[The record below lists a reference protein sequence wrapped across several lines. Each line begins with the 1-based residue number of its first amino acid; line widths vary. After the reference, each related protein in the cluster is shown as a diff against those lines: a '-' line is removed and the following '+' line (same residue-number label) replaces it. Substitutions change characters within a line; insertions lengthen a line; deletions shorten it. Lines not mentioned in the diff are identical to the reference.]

1 MSFYTALTGL
11 NGSQADISAT
21 SNNIANVATTGYKR
35 SKAEFG
41 DIFATSPLQNAS
53 SSIGSGTILK
63 GIKQQFTQGNVS
75 SSLNA
80 LDMAISG
87 QGFFALKPSLT
98 TNQTVYTRNG
108 SFSVNN
114 DRFVVDSAG
123 QFVLALPVS
132 DDGSVQGGEIV
143 DAKPLKLELEAGE
156 AKKTD
161 NLELAVNLPASS
173 TVFDSAAD
181 FDPKNPAT
189 FNSSTSVTIFDNL
202 GNPVIATAFFIKTQ
216 AASGDQVTHKY
227 QTKFIVDGREVQPS
241 LTEAI
246 SPTGQ
251 TLVVDRFGQII
262 PINEKPQI
270 ISVAQTQPL
279 FFLDDLSNKTVSK
292 AATVESTVLED
303 AAFTATA
310 PSITV
315 VTDPLQYY
323 TTYEAN
329 PTLNKSTYWGKD
341 FLTVRVDDTTGSASF
356 KSIDIRPGTYT
367 ATSLASEVQRA
378 INAGLSDDSKLAI
391 DPVTDGSFSIQFNQ
405 LDNNDEIQTLTAIN
419 VDLMKDSFV
428 TEKLFAGTNGIE
440 NVASP
445 NFTREEFLSHAQ
457 LRINDA
463 LNRAAVSADGNTNN
477 SSTYGVSSQLFNRV
491 TGKALT
497 GAIKETEVLSFNYK
511 HPTTDLTDENNVTT
525 EEKFLLHSYY
535 NSSPTLKVF
544 DKAVDVTAVGGN
556 TMVQD
561 ASGTLK
567 VYINDTTNTISS
579 TSFPTEVFLAGEF
592 DTTVSTVNNLK
603 YNGAKFSV
611 SSAGTDAN
619 GNEFLNLKSDSTAA
633 INITDTKIKV
643 LYSESKDISAQF
655 EGGTDVFSGQ
665 TEHFGSNRIVLKEL
679 NKHSY
684 LNKDVK
690 QPNTLLNKSGGI
702 TATQPNSGES
712 SPNDV
717 LVVDTTAGF
726 PTSGTLLI
734 GTEQITYTGKTST
747 SFTGIIRGAN
757 STVAAIHA
765 DDASIKLLTFTDGI
779 MTGFKDILRNTTL
792 SAVPSTRS
800 VAGGTA
806 DANAYTAA
814 ADIPG
819 TNVIYEKT
827 GTLGVSDATLEVEGG
842 TKGIRVGDLV
852 VAKGIIAGTRV
863 NSIDHDTST
872 ITLSN
877 NSNTLALAPATATTA
892 GDKIAFLAS
901 AHTSGTGA
909 SGQKVIT
916 VTDAT
921 NISEGDLVYGRN
933 IASGAYVTAVSGT
946 SVTINAN
953 ILASS
958 DSGGSAPSGIFGD
971 ELNFVDNEGLGVATK
986 QNGGNAALGATTLTV
1001 AANTNIQV
1009 GDVVEVAGVP
1019 AGTTVT
1025 NINTNTITI
1034 SAATTAQI
1042 DADTP
1047 ILFLPADSESLTV
1060 GSTAGF
1066 TDATEAAPGKFKLG
1080 DEIITYTGKT
1090 ATTLTGITRGA
1101 ENSESKAV
1109 AVNTAISLFDSVI
1122 NLGLSTRTTDVNTAI
1137 NATATT
1143 VTVDSTADFEDSGF
1157 IRIGNEV
1164 ISYTGKTA
1172 TSFTGLTRGVAGTTA
1187 ASHTNDAVITQE
1199 ISNTDDWVDEDDPAL
1214 RIAYD
1219 ISGQN
1224 FTLQGIPSKIGTSTS
1239 SKMFSFSAYG
1249 PGEGSGANA
1258 IGLKT
1263 LSNKASSNIGGG
1275 AVLKA
1280 ESVLFTGDQIA
1291 ADTQQAFG
1299 VEVSYN
1305 NLTRKFSIASGTTGE
1320 NIPANSAVGVGDA
1333 GQASSNIEIGR
1344 LAIVDGVATASAAG
1358 IGGTSALLG
1367 INATNEITT
1376 VTADTSGKGLQSE
1389 AAVLNG
1395 KTSNED
1401 LSEDF
1406 FLSDAAEE
1414 TIFVVNVNDITAAIK
1429 VPEGVYNGTSLA
1441 TALQSRINQMEDS
1454 SGNTVNGVTVVYNT
1468 TSNSFTFT
1476 TGTTG
1481 LNSKIFVSASSRMG
1495 LNDLELQT
1503 GTTPSFVNMANTI
1516 AKSDT
1521 GQSLYVN
1528 DAGTTTTLA
1537 PDNAWTP
1544 TTDGTF
1550 AKVFLRP
1557 GELTFDTQGNL
1568 VSPTQKVNYKGDFAA
1583 DAAAGT
1589 NALSI
1594 DLDLDFDGST
1604 QFASDFNVRTVTQDG
1619 QTVGKLDGLDIA
1631 ANGLVS
1637 ANYTNGLNIAL
1648 GRLVMVNFN
1657 NQNGLKQIG
1666 NATYVETSVSGVAA
1680 VGEAGADGYG
1690 TILSGSLERSNV
1702 DITEELVNLIT
1713 AQRNFQANAKTIETN
1728 TSLTQAIIQIRT

>member
-41 DIFATSPLQNAS
+41 DIFATSPLQNSS

-114 DRFVVDSAG
+114 DRYVVDSAG

-173 TVFDSAAD
+173 SVFASADD
-181 FDPKNPAT
+181 FDPTNPAT

-202 GNPVIATAFFIKTQ
+202 GNPVIATAYFIKTQ
-216 AASGDQVTHKY
+216 AAQGNEATHKY
-227 QTKFIVDGREVQPS
+227 QTKFIVDGREVEPS

-262 PINEKPQI
+262 PMNEKPQI

-279 FFLDDLSNKTVSK
+279 FYLDDLSNKTVSK
-292 AATVESTVLED
+292 SATVTSTVLED

-310 PSITV
+310 PSITI
-315 VTDPLQYY
+315 VTDPLQYN

-341 FLTVRVDDTTGSASF
+341 FLTVRVDDTTGSAGF
-356 KSIDIRPGTYT
+356 KSIDIRPGSYT
-367 ATSLASEVQRA
+367 AASLASEVQRA
-378 INAGLSDDSKLAI
+378 INSGLGDDSKLSI

-405 LDNNDEIQTLTAIN
+405 LDNNDELQTLTAIK
-419 VDLMKDSFV
+419 VDLMQDSFI
-428 TEKLFAGTNGIE
+428 TEDLFAATNGIE

-445 NFTREEFLSHAQ
+445 NFTREEFLAHAQ
-457 LRINDA
+457 LQINDA
-463 LNRAAVSADGNTNN
+463 LNRAAVSADGSTNS
-477 SSTYGVSSQLFNRV
+477 SSTYGVSSSLFARA
-491 TGKALT
+491 TGSKLT

-511 HPTTDLTDENNVTT
+511 QPATDLTDENSISDET
-525 EEKFLLHSYY
+525 KFLLHSYY
-535 NSSPTLKVF
+535 NSSPTLNVF
-544 DKAVDVTAVGGN
+544 EKSLDVKAVGGN

-567 VYINDTTNTISS
+567 VYVNDPDATIS
-579 TSFPTEVFLAGEF
+579 TTTFPTEVYLAGEF
-592 DTTVSTVNNLK
+592 DTTTSTVNDLK

-619 GNEFLNLKSDSTAA
+619 GNTFLNLKSDSTSA

-643 LYSESKDISAQF
+643 LHTTSKDVSAYF
-655 EGGTDVFSGQ
+655 EGGTGIFDNQ

-679 NKHSY
+679 NKHAY
-684 LNKDVK
+684 LNKDAK
-690 QPNTLLNKSGGI
+690 QANTLLNGAINNSVTSI
-702 TATQPNSGES
+702 T
-712 SPNDV
+712 
-717 LVVDTTAGF
+717 VDTTTGF
-726 PTSGTLLI
+726 PASGTLLI
-734 GTEQITYTGKTST
+734 GTEE
-747 SFTGIIRGAN
+747 
-757 STVAAIHA
+757 
-765 DDASIKLLTFTDGI
+765 
-779 MTGFKDILRNTTL
+779 M
-792 SAVPSTRS
+792 
-800 VAGGTA
+800 
-806 DANAYTAA
+806 
-814 ADIPG
+814 
-819 TNVIYEKT
+819 
-827 GTLGVSDATLEVEGG
+827 
-842 TKGIRVGDLV
+842 
-852 VAKGIIAGTRV
+852 
-863 NSIDHDTST
+863 
-872 ITLSN
+872 
-877 NSNTLALAPATATTA
+877 
-892 GDKIAFLAS
+892 
-901 AHTSGTGA
+901 
-909 SGQKVIT
+909 
-916 VTDAT
+916 
-921 NISEGDLVYGRN
+921 
-933 IASGAYVTAVSGT
+933 
-946 SVTINAN
+946 
-953 ILASS
+953 
-958 DSGGSAPSGIFGD
+958 
-971 ELNFVDNEGLGVATK
+971 
-986 QNGGNAALGATTLTV
+986 
-1001 AANTNIQV
+1001 
-1009 GDVVEVAGVP
+1009 
-1019 AGTTVT
+1019 
-1025 NINTNTITI
+1025 
-1034 SAATTAQI
+1034 
-1042 DADTP
+1042 
-1047 ILFLPADSESLTV
+1047 
-1060 GSTAGF
+1060 
-1066 TDATEAAPGKFKLG
+1066 
-1080 DEIITYTGKT
+1080 TYTGKT
-1090 ATTLTGITRGA
+1090 ATTFTGITRNTNSVGA
-1101 ENSESKAV
+1101 ASALDDATVKLASFSDDIFSGFTDKLRNTYAAAKV
-1109 AVNTAISLFDSVI
+1109 TNTAPAAGGTLTVGSTEGFPATGTILVGNEKMTYTAKTATTFTIGVKAQGHTTTYTGSEAKLKGAITATSPANGGTMTIDNLTNASFPKSGTLLVGSEHITYTGWTADTTSRPLSGSSANTLTLSGITRGVNGTTAATGSDNLDIDLLADVSLVTSVETM
-1122 NLGLSTRTTDVNTAI
+1122 GLETRTTEINGAI
-1137 NATATT
+1137 NASVTSL
-1143 VTVDSTADFEDSGF
+1143 TVDSTVGFEDTGF
-1157 IRIGNEV
+1157 IRVGTEV
-1164 ISYTGKTA
+1164 IAYTGKTA
-1172 TSFTGLTRGVAGTTA
+1172 TSFTGLTRGAGGTTA
-1187 ASHTNDAVITQE
+1187 AAHSDDADIFQE
-1199 ISNTDDWVDEDDPAL
+1199 ISITDDWVDETDPAL
-1214 RIAYD
+1214 KITYD
-1219 ISGQN
+1219 SSGQN
-1224 FTLQGIPSKIGTSTS
+1224 FTLQGIPSKIGTSTA
-1239 SKMFSFSAYG
+1239 SKMFSFSAYA
-1249 PGEGSGANA
+1249 PGEGNKANA

-1263 LSNKASSNIGGG
+1263 QTNKASSNIGGG

-1291 ADTQQAFG
+1291 ADTQRAYG

-1305 NLTRKFSIASGTTGE
+1305 NLTRKFSIASGSTGE
-1320 NIPANSAVGVGDA
+1320 NIPANSAVGVGDS

-1344 LAIVDGVATASAAG
+1344 LAIVDGVATASTAG
-1358 IGGTSALLG
+1358 TGGTSALLG
-1367 INATNEITT
+1367 INATTAIST
-1376 VTADTSGKGLQSE
+1376 VTADTSGKGLKSS

-1395 KTSNED
+1395 KQSNED

-1406 FLSDAAEE
+1406 FLSNAAEE
-1414 TIFVVNVNDITAAIK
+1414 TIFVVNVNDITAAIQ

-1454 SGNTVNGVTVVYNT
+1454 SGNTVNGVSVSYDTVG
-1468 TSNSFTFT
+1468 NSFSFT

-1481 LNSKIFVSASSRMG
+1481 LNSKIFVSGSSRMG
-1495 LNDLELQT
+1495 LNDLELVT
-1503 GTTPSFVNMANTI
+1503 GTTPSFVNMANAT
-1516 AKSDT
+1516 ASSAT

-1537 PDNAWTP
+1537 PANSWTA

-1550 AKVFLRP
+1550 AKVFLKP

-1568 VSPTQKVNYKGDFAA
+1568 VSPIQKVGYKGDFAA
-1583 DAAAGT
+1583 NAETGT

-1594 DLDLDFDGST
+1594 DLDLNFDGST
-1604 QFASDFNVRTVTQDG
+1604 QFASDFNVKSVTQDG

-1637 ANYTNGLNIAL
+1637 ANYTNGLNLAL

>member
-41 DIFATSPLQNAS
+41 DIFATSPLQNSS

-114 DRFVVDSAG
+114 DRYVVDSAG

-132 DDGSVQGGEIV
+132 DDGSVQGGEIA
-143 DAKPLKLELEAGE
+143 DAEPLKLELEAGE

-173 TVFDSAAD
+173 TVFASADD

-202 GNPVIATAFFIKTQ
+202 GNPVIATAYFIKTQ
-216 AASGDQVTHKY
+216 AASGSEATHKY
-227 QTKFIVDGREVQPS
+227 QTKFIVDGREVEPS

-262 PINEKPQI
+262 PMNEKPQI

-279 FFLDDLSNKTVSK
+279 FYLDDLSNKTVSK
-292 AATVESTVLED
+292 AATVTSTVLED

-315 VTDPLQYY
+315 VTDPLQYN

-341 FLTVRVDDTTGSASF
+341 FLTVRVDDTTGSAGF

-367 ATSLASEVQRA
+367 AATLASEVQRA
-378 INAGLSDDSKLAI
+378 INAGLGDDAKLSI

-405 LDNNDEIQTLTAIN
+405 LDNNDELQTLSAIK
-419 VDLMKDSFV
+419 VDLMQDSFI
-428 TEKLFAGTNGIE
+428 TEDLFSATSGIE

-445 NFTREEFLSHAQ
+445 NFTREEFLAHAQ
-457 LRINDA
+457 LQINDA

-477 SSTYGVSSQLFNRV
+477 ASTYGVSSSLFARAS
-491 TGKALT
+491 GAKLS

-511 HPTTDLTDENNVTT
+511 QPATDLLDENAITNET
-525 EEKFLLHSYY
+525 KFLLHSYY
-535 NSSPTLKVF
+535 NSSPDLKVF
-544 DKAVDVTAVGGN
+544 EKALDVKAVSGN

-567 VYINDTTNTISS
+567 VYVNDPNSTITT
-579 TSFPTEVFLAGEF
+579 TSFPTEVYIAGEF
-592 DTTVSTVNNLK
+592 DTTTSTVNNLK

-619 GNEFLNLKSDSTAA
+619 GNTFLNLKSDSTSA
-633 INITDTKIKV
+633 INITETKIKV
-643 LYSESKDISAQF
+643 LHTTSKDVSAYF
-655 EGGTDVFSGQ
+655 EGGTDIFDNQ

-679 NKHSY
+679 NKHGY
-684 LNKDVK
+684 LNKDAN
-690 QPNTLLNKSGGI
+690 QANTILNGAI
-702 TATQPNSGES
+702 TNS
-712 SPNDV
+712 DTT
-717 LVVDTTAGF
+717 LTVDTTTGF

-734 GTEQITYTGKTST
+734 GTEEMTYTGKTST
-747 SFTGIIRGAN
+747 TFTGLTRNTNSAGAA
-757 STVAAIHA
+757 TAL
-765 DDASIKLLTFTDGI
+765 DDATVKLASFSENIFSGFTDQ
-779 MTGFKDILRNTTL
+779 LRNT
-792 SAVPSTRS
+792 
-800 VAGGTA
+800 
-806 DANAYTAA
+806 YAA
-814 ADIPG
+814 AA
-819 TNVIYEKT
+819 V
-827 GTLGVSDATLEVEGG
+827 
-842 TKGIRVGDLV
+842 
-852 VAKGIIAGTRV
+852 
-863 NSIDHDTST
+863 TS
-872 ITLSN
+872 S
-877 NSNTLALAPATATTA
+877 APAA
-892 GDKIAFLAS
+892 
-901 AHTSGTGA
+901 SGT
-909 SGQKVIT
+909 
-916 VTDAT
+916 
-921 NISEGDLVYGRN
+921 
-933 IASGAYVTAVSGT
+933 
-946 SVTINAN
+946 
-953 ILASS
+953 
-958 DSGGSAPSGIFGD
+958 
-971 ELNFVDNEGLGVATK
+971 
-986 QNGGNAALGATTLTV
+986 
-1001 AANTNIQV
+1001 
-1009 GDVVEVAGVP
+1009 
-1019 AGTTVT
+1019 
-1025 NINTNTITI
+1025 
-1034 SAATTAQI
+1034 
-1042 DADTP
+1042 
-1047 ILFLPADSESLTV
+1047 LTV

-1066 TDATEAAPGKFKLG
+1066 PDTGTLKVGNEHMTYTAKTATTFTIGVKAQDNTTTYTAPTAVLDGAITASSTTIVVDGFQNGPFPESGTLLIGTEHVTYTGYTSSSTTRPYPNDASIEVTFTGLTRGVNGTTAASGSDNATVTLLSEVSLVESVETMGLETRATAVNNGAGITAAATSMTVDSTVGFEDSGFIRVGTEVMS
-1080 DEIITYTGKT
+1080 YTGKT
-1090 ATTLTGITRGA
+1090 ATT
-1101 ENSESKAV
+1101 
-1109 AVNTAISLFDSVI
+1109 
-1122 NLGLSTRTTDVNTAI
+1122 
-1137 NATATT
+1137 
-1143 VTVDSTADFEDSGF
+1143 
-1157 IRIGNEV
+1157 
-1164 ISYTGKTA
+1164 
-1172 TSFTGLTRGVAGTTA
+1172 FTGLTRGAGGTTA
-1187 ASHTNDAVITQE
+1187 QIHADDAKIFQE
-1199 ISNTDDWVDEDDPAL
+1199 ISITDDWVDETDPAL
-1214 RIAYD
+1214 KITYD
-1219 ISGQN
+1219 SSGQN
-1224 FTLQGIPSKIGTSTS
+1224 FTLQGIPSKIGTSTP
-1239 SKMFSFSAYG
+1239 SKMFSFSAYS
-1249 PGEGSGANA
+1249 PGEGNKANA

-1263 LSNKASSNIGGG
+1263 QSNKASSNIGGG
-1275 AVLKA
+1275 ALLKA

-1291 ADTQQAFG
+1291 ADTQRAYG

-1305 NLTRKFSIASGTTGE
+1305 NLTRKFSIASGSTGE
-1320 NIPANSAVGVGDA
+1320 NIPANSAVGVGDS

-1344 LAIVDGVATASAAG
+1344 LAIVDGVATVSNAG

-1367 INATNEITT
+1367 INATTAITT
-1376 VTADTSGKGLQSE
+1376 VTADTSGKGLQSS
-1389 AAVLNG
+1389 AAVLSG

-1414 TIFVVNVNDITAAIK
+1414 TIFVVNVNDITAAIQ

-1441 TALQSRINQMEDS
+1441 TALESRINQMEDS
-1454 SGNTVNGVTVVYNT
+1454 AGNTVNGVAVTYSTVDNA
-1468 TSNSFTFT
+1468 FTFT

-1495 LNDLELQT
+1495 LNDLELVT
-1503 GTTPSFVNMANTI
+1503 GTTPSFVNMAT
-1516 AKSDT
+1516 ATASSAT

-1537 PDNAWTP
+1537 PENSWTA
-1544 TTDGTF
+1544 TTDGSF

-1568 VSPTQKVNYKGDFAA
+1568 VSPIQKVGYQGDFAA

-1594 DLDLDFDGST
+1594 DLDLNFDGST
-1604 QFASDFNVRTVTQDG
+1604 QFASDFNVRSVTQDG
-1619 QTVGKLDGLDIA
+1619 QTVGKLDGLDVA

-1728 TSLTQAIIQIRT
+1728 TTLTQAIIQIRS

>member
-41 DIFATSPLQNAS
+41 DIFATSPLQNSS

-114 DRFVVDSAG
+114 DRYVVDSAG

-143 DAKPLKLELEAGE
+143 DAQPLKLELEAGE

-173 TVFDSAAD
+173 SVFASADD
-181 FDPKNPAT
+181 FDPTNPAT

-202 GNPVIATAFFIKTQ
+202 GNPVIATAYFIKTQ
-216 AASGDQVTHKY
+216 AAQGTEATHKY
-227 QTKFIVDGREVQPS
+227 QTKFIVDGREVEPS

-262 PINEKPQI
+262 PMNEKPQI

-279 FFLDDLSNKTVSK
+279 FYLDDLSNKTVSK
-292 AATVESTVLED
+292 SATVTSTILED

-315 VTDPLQYY
+315 VTDPLQYN

-341 FLTVRVDDTTGSASF
+341 FLTVRVDDTTGSAGF
-356 KSIDIRPGTYT
+356 KSIDIRPGSYT
-367 ATSLASEVQRA
+367 AATLASEVQRA
-378 INAGLSDDSKLAI
+378 INAGLGDDSKLSI

-405 LDNNDEIQTLTAIN
+405 LDNNDELQTLTAIK
-419 VDLMKDSFV
+419 VDLMQDSFI
-428 TEKLFAGTNGIE
+428 TEDLFAATNGIE

-445 NFTREEFLSHAQ
+445 NFTREEFLAHSQ
-457 LRINDA
+457 LQINDA
-463 LNRAAVSADGNTNN
+463 LNRAAVSADGSTNN
-477 SSTYGVSSQLFNRV
+477 SSTYGVSSSLFARA
-491 TGKALT
+491 TGSKLT

-511 HPTTDLTDENNVTT
+511 QPATDLTDENSISDET
-525 EEKFLLHSYY
+525 KFLLHSYN
-535 NSSPTLKVF
+535 NSSPTLNIFEKSL
-544 DKAVDVTAVGGN
+544 DVKAVGGN

-567 VYINDTTNTISS
+567 VYVNDPDATIS
-579 TSFPTEVFLAGEF
+579 TTTFPTEVYLAGEF
-592 DTTVSTVNNLK
+592 DTTTSTVNNLK

-619 GNEFLNLKSDSTAA
+619 GNTFLNLKSDSTAA

-643 LYSESKDISAQF
+643 LHTTSKDVSAYF
-655 EGGTDVFSGQ
+655 EGGTGIFDNQ

-679 NKHSY
+679 NKHAY
-684 LNKDVK
+684 LNKDAK
-690 QPNTLLNKSGGI
+690 QANTILNGAINSSVTSI
-702 TATQPNSGES
+702 T
-712 SPNDV
+712 
-717 LVVDTTAGF
+717 VDTTTGF
-726 PTSGTLLI
+726 PDSGTLLI
-734 GTEQITYTGKTST
+734 GTEE
-747 SFTGIIRGAN
+747 
-757 STVAAIHA
+757 
-765 DDASIKLLTFTDGI
+765 
-779 MTGFKDILRNTTL
+779 M
-792 SAVPSTRS
+792 
-800 VAGGTA
+800 
-806 DANAYTAA
+806 
-814 ADIPG
+814 
-819 TNVIYEKT
+819 
-827 GTLGVSDATLEVEGG
+827 
-842 TKGIRVGDLV
+842 
-852 VAKGIIAGTRV
+852 
-863 NSIDHDTST
+863 
-872 ITLSN
+872 
-877 NSNTLALAPATATTA
+877 
-892 GDKIAFLAS
+892 
-901 AHTSGTGA
+901 
-909 SGQKVIT
+909 
-916 VTDAT
+916 
-921 NISEGDLVYGRN
+921 
-933 IASGAYVTAVSGT
+933 
-946 SVTINAN
+946 
-953 ILASS
+953 
-958 DSGGSAPSGIFGD
+958 
-971 ELNFVDNEGLGVATK
+971 
-986 QNGGNAALGATTLTV
+986 
-1001 AANTNIQV
+1001 
-1009 GDVVEVAGVP
+1009 
-1019 AGTTVT
+1019 
-1025 NINTNTITI
+1025 
-1034 SAATTAQI
+1034 
-1042 DADTP
+1042 
-1047 ILFLPADSESLTV
+1047 
-1060 GSTAGF
+1060 
-1066 TDATEAAPGKFKLG
+1066 
-1080 DEIITYTGKT
+1080 TYTGKT
-1090 ATTLTGITRGA
+1090 ATTFTGITRNSNSVGA
-1101 ENSESKAV
+1101 AAALDDATVTLASFSDDIFSGFTDKLRNTYAAAKVESTAPAAGGTLTVGSTEGFPDTGTILVGNEKMTYTAKTATTFTIGVKAQGHTTTYTGSEAKLKGAITAASPANGGTMTIDNLTNASFPKSGTLLVGSEHITYTGWTADTTSRPLTASSANTLTLSGITR
-1109 AVNTAISLFDSVI
+1109 AVNGTTAATGSDNLDIDLLADVSLVTSVETM
-1122 NLGLSTRTTDVNTAI
+1122 GLETRTTEINGAI
-1137 NATATT
+1137 NASVTSL
-1143 VTVDSTADFEDSGF
+1143 TVDSTVGFEDTGF
-1157 IRIGNEV
+1157 IRVGTEV
-1164 ISYTGKTA
+1164 IAYTGKTA
-1172 TSFTGLTRGVAGTTA
+1172 TSFTGLTRGAGGTTA
-1187 ASHTNDAVITQE
+1187 AAHSDDADIFQE
-1199 ISNTDDWVDEDDPAL
+1199 ISITDDWVDEADPAL
-1214 RIAYD
+1214 KITYD
-1219 ISGQN
+1219 SSGQN
-1224 FTLQGIPSKIGTSTS
+1224 FTLQGIPSKIGTSTA
-1239 SKMFSFSAYG
+1239 SKMFSFSAYA
-1249 PGEGSGANA
+1249 PGEGNKANA

-1263 LSNKASSNIGGG
+1263 QTNKASSNIGGG

-1291 ADTQQAFG
+1291 ADTQRAYG

-1305 NLTRKFSIASGTTGE
+1305 NLTRKFSIASGSTGE
-1320 NIPANSAVGVGDA
+1320 NIPSNSAVGVGDS

-1344 LAIVDGVATASAAG
+1344 LAIIDGVATASTAG
-1358 IGGTSALLG
+1358 TGGTSALLG
-1367 INATNEITT
+1367 INATTAIST
-1376 VTADTSGKGLQSE
+1376 VTADTSGKGLKSS

-1395 KTSNED
+1395 KQSNED

-1406 FLSDAAEE
+1406 FLSNAAEE
-1414 TIFVVNVNDITAAIK
+1414 TIFVVNVNDITAAIQ

-1454 SGNTVNGVTVVYNT
+1454 SGNTVNGVSVSYDTVG
-1468 TSNSFTFT
+1468 NSFSFT

-1481 LNSKIFVSASSRMG
+1481 LNSKIFVSGSSRMG
-1495 LNDLELQT
+1495 LDDLELVT
-1503 GTTPSFVNMANTI
+1503 GTTPSFVNMANAT
-1516 AKSDT
+1516 ASSAT

-1537 PDNAWTP
+1537 PENSWTA

-1550 AKVFLRP
+1550 AKVFLKP

-1568 VSPTQKVNYKGDFAA
+1568 VSPIQKVGYKGDFAA
-1583 DAAAGT
+1583 NAATGT

-1594 DLDLDFDGST
+1594 DLDLNFDGST
-1604 QFASDFNVRTVTQDG
+1604 QFASDFNVKSVTQDG

-1637 ANYTNGLNIAL
+1637 ANYTNGLNLAL

>member
-41 DIFATSPLQNAS
+41 DIFATSPLQNSS

-173 TVFDSAAD
+173 TVFESAAD

-216 AASGDQVTHKY
+216 AASGDQATHKY

-428 TEKLFAGTNGIE
+428 TEDLFSTTNGIE

-445 NFTREEFLSHAQ
+445 NFSREEFLAHAQ
-457 LRINDA
+457 LRINNA
-463 LNRAAVSADGNTNN
+463 LNRAAVSSDGNTNN
-477 SSTYGVSSQLFNRV
+477 SSTYGVNSSLFNRV
-491 TGKALT
+491 TGKSLS

-511 HPTTDLTDENNVTT
+511 HPTSDLTDENNVTT

-535 NSSPTLKVF
+535 NASPTLKVF
-544 DKAVDVTAVGGN
+544 DKALDVTAVSGN

-567 VYINDTTNTISS
+567 VYINDSANTISS

-592 DTTVSTVNNLK
+592 DTTTSTVNNLK

-611 SSAGTDAN
+611 SSAGTDAD
-619 GNEFLNLKSDSTAA
+619 GNEFLNLKSDSTTA

-643 LYSESKDISAQF
+643 LHTESKDVSAYF

-679 NKHSY
+679 NKHAY

-690 QPNTLLNKSGGI
+690 QPNTLLNGAI
-702 TATQPNSGES
+702 TDSDQILT
-712 SPNDV
+712 
-717 LVVDTTAGF
+717 VDTTAGF
-726 PTSGTLLI
+726 PTNGTLLI
-734 GTEQITYTGKTST
+734 GTEQMTYTGTT
-747 SFTGIIRGAN
+747 ATTFTGVTREVN
-757 STVAAIHA
+757 STTKASAL
-765 DDASIKLLTFTDGI
+765 DDASVKLVNFTDGI
-779 MTGFKDILRNTTL
+779 MSGFTDILRSTTIT
-792 SAVPSTRS
+792 AVPATDGRTAGTAGTNIIYERT
-800 VAGGTA
+800 AGGA
-806 DANAYTAA
+806 
-814 ADIPG
+814 
-819 TNVIYEKT
+819 T
-827 GTLGVSDATLEVEGG
+827 GQNLLTIDGG
-842 TKGIRVGDLV
+842 TKGIRVGDRV
-852 VAKGIIAGTRV
+852 VGAGIPAGTSV
-863 NSIDHDTST
+863 SAITSDTQVQ
-872 ITLSN
+872 ISN
-877 NSNTLALAPATATTA
+877 NPIVALIAATATTA
-892 GDKIAFLAS
+892 GTKVTFLAS
-901 AHTSGTGA
+901 NHTTGTGA
-909 SGQKVIT
+909 ATGTALT

-921 NISEGDLVYGRN
+921 NIAVGDLVFGTN
-933 IASGAYVTAVSGT
+933 IAAGSTVTAINGTAVTLSDAITGTGVVGGEVS
-946 SVTINAN
+946 
-953 ILASS
+953 
-958 DSGGSAPSGIFGD
+958 
-971 ELNFVDNEGLGVATK
+971 FVDADGLGAQVLN
-986 QNGGNAALGATTLTV
+986 NGAVALGATDIV
-1001 AANTNIQV
+1001 VDADTNISL
-1009 GDVVEVAGVP
+1009 GDIVEVAGVT

-1025 NINTNTITI
+1025 GIAGTTITI
-1034 SAATTAQI
+1034 SAATTAAI
-1042 DADTP
+1042 ADNTS
-1047 ILFLPADSESLTV
+1047 ISFLPPDSETLTV
-1060 GSTAGF
+1060 GTTAGF
-1066 TDATEAAPGKFKLG
+1066 TTATADAPAKIKVG

-1090 ATTLTGITRGA
+1090 GTTLTGITRGVD
-1101 ENSESKAV
+1101 NSESKSVPA
-1109 AVNTAISLFDSVI
+1109 TTTISLFDSVE
-1122 NLGLSTRTTDVNTAI
+1122 NLGLSSRSTDVSAQLTT
-1137 NATATT
+1137 TATT
-1143 VTVDSTADFEDSGF
+1143 LTVDSTADFEDNGF
-1157 IRIGNEV
+1157 IRIGNEL

-1172 TSFTGLTRGVAGTTA
+1172 TSFTGLSRGAGGTTA
-1187 ASHTNDAVITQE
+1187 LQHEIDAVITQDVT
-1199 ISNTDDWVDEDDPAL
+1199 STDDWVDENDPAL

-1219 ISGQN
+1219 FSSQN
-1224 FTLQGIPSKIGTSTS
+1224 FTLQGIPSKIGTSTA

-1249 PGEGSGANA
+1249 PGEGNSANA

-1263 LSNKASSNIGGG
+1263 QTNKASSNIGGG
-1275 AVLKA
+1275 ALLKA

-1320 NIPANSAVGVGDA
+1320 NIPANSAVGVGDG

-1344 LAIVDGVATASAAG
+1344 LAIVDGVATASTAG
-1358 IGGTSALLG
+1358 TGGTSALLG
-1367 INATNEITT
+1367 INATNGITT
-1376 VTADTSGKGLQSE
+1376 VTADTSGKGLKSE

-1395 KTSNED
+1395 RTSNED

-1414 TIFVVNVNDITAAIK
+1414 TIFVVNVNDITAAIQ

-1441 TALQSRINQMEDS
+1441 TALQSRINQMEDT

-1481 LNSKIFVSASSRMG
+1481 LKSKIFVSASARMG
-1495 LNDLELQT
+1495 LDNLELVT

-1568 VSPTQKVNYKGDFAA
+1568 VSPIQKVGYQGDFAA

-1594 DLDLDFDGST
+1594 DLDLNFNGST
-1604 QFASDFNVRTVTQDG
+1604 QFASDFNVKTVTQDG
-1619 QTVGKLDGLDIA
+1619 QTVGKLDGLDVA

-1657 NQNGLKQIG
+1657 NQNGLKQVG

>member
-41 DIFATSPLQNAS
+41 DIFATSPLQNSS

-114 DRFVVDSAG
+114 DRYVVDSAG

-132 DDGSVQGGEIV
+132 DDGSVQGGEIT
-143 DAKPLKLELEAGE
+143 DAQPLKLELEAGE

-161 NLELAVNLPASS
+161 NLELAINLPASS
-173 TVFDSAAD
+173 TVFASADD
-181 FDPKNPAT
+181 FDPKNPST

-216 AASGDQVTHKY
+216 AASGSEATHKY
-227 QTKFIVDGREVQPS
+227 QTKFIVDGREVEPS

-262 PINEKPQI
+262 PMNEKPQI

-292 AATVESTVLED
+292 AATVTSTVLED

-315 VTDPLQYY
+315 VTDPLQYS

-341 FLTVRVDDTTGSASF
+341 FLTVRVDDTTGSAGF
-356 KSIDIRPGTYT
+356 KSIDIRPGSYT
-367 ATSLASEVQRA
+367 AATLAAEVQRA
-378 INAGLSDDSKLAI
+378 INAGLGDDAKLSI

-405 LDNNDEIQTLTAIN
+405 LDNNDEIQTLTAIK
-419 VDLMKDSFV
+419 VDLMEDSFV
-428 TEKLFAGTNGIE
+428 TESLFSTTNGIE

-457 LRINDA
+457 LKINDA
-463 LNRAAVSADGNTNN
+463 LNRAAVSADGNTN
-477 SSTYGVSSQLFNRV
+477 SASTYGVNASLFNRV
-491 TGKALT
+491 TGKALSGT
-497 GAIKETEVLSFNYK
+497 IKETEVLSFNYK
-511 HPTTDLTDENNVTT
+511 NPTTDLTDENNITT
-525 EEKFLLHSYY
+525 EEKFLLHSYN
-535 NSSPTLKVF
+535 NSSPALKVF
-544 DKAVDVTAVGGN
+544 DKAIDVTAVSGN

-579 TSFPTEVFLAGEF
+579 TSFPTEVYLAGEF
-592 DTTVSTVNNLK
+592 DTTTSTVNDLK

-619 GNEFLNLKSDSTAA
+619 GNEFLNLKSDSTTA

-643 LYSESKDISAQF
+643 LHTVSKDVSAYF
-655 EGGTDVFSGQ
+655 EGGTNIFSGQ

-690 QPNTLLNKSGGI
+690 QPDTLLNGAIASSTNPASGAAI
-702 TATQPNSGES
+702 T
-712 SPNDV
+712 
-717 LVVDTTAGF
+717 VDTTAGF
-726 PTSGTLLI
+726 ASSGTLII
-734 GTEQITYTGKTST
+734 GTEQITYTGTT
-747 SFTGIIRGAN
+747 ATTFTGITRGAN
-757 STVAAIHA
+757 SSTAASA
-765 DDASIKLLTFTDGI
+765 LDDASVKSVEFTDGI
-779 MTGFKDILRNTTL
+779 ISGFKDILRNTTL
-792 SAVPSTRS
+792 TSVPSTRS
-800 VAGGTA
+800 TAGGTA
-806 DANAYTAA
+806 DANSATTAA
-814 ADIPG
+814 PIPG

-827 GTLGVSDATLEVEGG
+827 GAVDAGDTALLVDGG
-842 TKGIRVGDLV
+842 TKGIRVGDKV
-852 VAKGIIAGTRV
+852 VGKGITNASYVSAV
-863 NSIDHDTST
+863 NHDTST
-872 ITLSN
+872 VTLSAAAG
-877 NSNTLALAPATATTA
+877 STLAGVTATTA
-892 GDKIAFLAS
+892 GDKVTFLSS
-901 AHTSGTGA
+901 AHTTGNLAQGGTA
-909 SGQKVIT
+909 IT
-916 VTDAT
+916 VADAT
-921 NISEGDLVYGRN
+921 NIAIGDLVYGRN
-933 IASGAYVTAVSGT
+933 ITVGTRVTAVSGT
-946 SVTINAN
+946 TITISAANNNGSTPNA
-953 ILASS
+953 L
-958 DSGGSAPSGIFGD
+958 SGE
-971 ELNFVDNEGLGVATK
+971 ELNFVDIEGLGVAT
-986 QNGGNAALGATTLTV
+986 TTDGVEAVGQTILTV
-1001 AANTNIQV
+1001 TAANNIQV
-1009 GDVVEVAGVP
+1009 GDVVEAAGVT

-1025 NINTNTITI
+1025 AINGTNITI
-1034 SAATTAQI
+1034 SAATTVEM
-1042 DADTP
+1042 ADDTL
-1047 ILFLPADSESLTV
+1047 ITFLPADSESLTV
-1060 GSTAGF
+1060 GSTSGF
-1066 TDATEAAPGKFKLG
+1066 AAATAAAPGKFKLG

-1101 ENSESKAV
+1101 YNSVSKAV
-1109 AVNTAISLFDSVI
+1109 AASTSVSSYDSI
-1122 NLGLSTRTTDVNTAI
+1122 ESLGLSQRQTDVGSALTS
-1137 NATATT
+1137 TATT
-1143 VTVDSTADFEDSGF
+1143 LTVDSTADFENDGF
-1157 IRIGNEV
+1157 IKIGNEL
-1164 ISYTGKTA
+1164 IGYTGKTA
-1172 TSFTGLTRGVAGTTA
+1172 TSFTGLTRGAGGTTA
-1187 ASHTNDAVITQE
+1187 AAHTVDAQITQDV
-1199 ISNTDDWVDEDDPAL
+1199 SNTDDWVDEADPAL
-1214 RIAYD
+1214 KIAYD
-1219 ISGQN
+1219 ITGQN
-1224 FTLQGIPSKIGTSTS
+1224 FTLQGIPSKIGTSTP
-1239 SKMFSFSAYG
+1239 SKMFSFSAFG
-1249 PGEGSGANA
+1249 PGEGNKANA

-1263 LSNKASSNIGGG
+1263 LSNKGSSNIGGG
-1275 AVLKA
+1275 AILKA
-1280 ESVLFTGDQIA
+1280 ESVLFNGDQIA
-1291 ADTQQAFG
+1291 ADTQRAYG

-1305 NLTRKFSIASGTTGE
+1305 NLTRKFSIASGSTGE
-1320 NIPANSAVGVGDA
+1320 NIPANSAVGVGDG

-1344 LAIVDGVATASAAG
+1344 LAIVDGVATASNAG
-1358 IGGTSALLG
+1358 TGGTSALLG
-1367 INATNEITT
+1367 INATTAITT
-1376 VTADTSGKGLQSE
+1376 VTADTTGKGLQSSS
-1389 AAVLNG
+1389 AVLNG

-1414 TIFVVNVNDITAAIK
+1414 TIFVVNANDITAAIE

-1454 SGNTVNGVTVVYNT
+1454 SGNTVNGVTVAFNT

-1481 LNSKIFVSASSRMG
+1481 LNSKIFVSGSSRMG
-1495 LNDLELQT
+1495 LDDLELVT
-1503 GTTPSFVNMANTI
+1503 GTTPSFVNMAT
-1516 AKSDT
+1516 ATASSAT

-1528 DAGTTTTLA
+1528 DGGTTTTLA
-1537 PDNAWTP
+1537 PENAWTP

-1568 VSPTQKVNYKGDFAA
+1568 VSPIQKVGYKGDFAA

-1594 DLDLDFDGST
+1594 DLDLNFDGST
-1604 QFASDFNVRTVTQDG
+1604 QFASDFNVKSVTQDG

-1728 TSLTQAIIQIRT
+1728 TTLTQAIIQIRT

>member
-41 DIFATSPLQNAS
+41 DIFATSPLQNSS

-114 DRFVVDSAG
+114 DRYVVDSAG

-173 TVFDSAAD
+173 SVFASADD
-181 FDPKNPAT
+181 FDPTNPAT

-202 GNPVIATAFFIKTQ
+202 GNPVIATAYFIKTQ
-216 AASGDQVTHKY
+216 AAQGNEATHKY
-227 QTKFIVDGREVQPS
+227 QTKFIVDGREVEPS

-262 PINEKPQI
+262 PMNEKPQI

-279 FFLDDLSNKTVSK
+279 FYLDDLSNKTVSK
-292 AATVESTVLED
+292 SATVTSTVLED

-310 PSITV
+310 PSITI
-315 VTDPLQYY
+315 VTDPLQYN

-341 FLTVRVDDTTGSASF
+341 FLTVRVDDTTGSAGF
-356 KSIDIRPGTYT
+356 KSIDIRPGSYT
-367 ATSLASEVQRA
+367 AASLASEVQRA
-378 INAGLSDDSKLAI
+378 INSGLGDDSKLSI

-405 LDNNDEIQTLTAIN
+405 LDNNDELQTLTAIK
-419 VDLMKDSFV
+419 VDLMQDSFI
-428 TEKLFAGTNGIE
+428 TEDLFAATNGIE

-445 NFTREEFLSHAQ
+445 NFTREEFLAHAQ
-457 LRINDA
+457 LQINDA
-463 LNRAAVSADGNTNN
+463 LNRAAVSADGSTNS
-477 SSTYGVSSQLFNRV
+477 SSTYGVSSSLFARA
-491 TGKALT
+491 TGSKLT

-511 HPTTDLTDENNVTT
+511 QPATDLTDENSISDET
-525 EEKFLLHSYY
+525 KFLLHSYY
-535 NSSPTLKVF
+535 NSSPTLNVF
-544 DKAVDVTAVGGN
+544 EKSLDVKAVGGN

-567 VYINDTTNTISS
+567 VYVNDPDATIS
-579 TSFPTEVFLAGEF
+579 TTTFPTEVYLAGEF
-592 DTTVSTVNNLK
+592 DTTTSTVNDLK

-619 GNEFLNLKSDSTAA
+619 GNTFLNLKSDSTSA

-643 LYSESKDISAQF
+643 LHTTSKDVSAYF
-655 EGGTDVFSGQ
+655 EGGTGIFDNQ

-679 NKHSY
+679 NKHAY
-684 LNKDVK
+684 LNKDAK
-690 QPNTLLNKSGGI
+690 QANTLLNGAINNSVTSI
-702 TATQPNSGES
+702 T
-712 SPNDV
+712 
-717 LVVDTTAGF
+717 VDTTTGF
-726 PTSGTLLI
+726 PASGTLLI
-734 GTEQITYTGKTST
+734 GTEE
-747 SFTGIIRGAN
+747 
-757 STVAAIHA
+757 
-765 DDASIKLLTFTDGI
+765 
-779 MTGFKDILRNTTL
+779 M
-792 SAVPSTRS
+792 
-800 VAGGTA
+800 
-806 DANAYTAA
+806 
-814 ADIPG
+814 
-819 TNVIYEKT
+819 
-827 GTLGVSDATLEVEGG
+827 
-842 TKGIRVGDLV
+842 
-852 VAKGIIAGTRV
+852 
-863 NSIDHDTST
+863 
-872 ITLSN
+872 
-877 NSNTLALAPATATTA
+877 
-892 GDKIAFLAS
+892 
-901 AHTSGTGA
+901 
-909 SGQKVIT
+909 
-916 VTDAT
+916 
-921 NISEGDLVYGRN
+921 
-933 IASGAYVTAVSGT
+933 
-946 SVTINAN
+946 
-953 ILASS
+953 
-958 DSGGSAPSGIFGD
+958 
-971 ELNFVDNEGLGVATK
+971 
-986 QNGGNAALGATTLTV
+986 
-1001 AANTNIQV
+1001 
-1009 GDVVEVAGVP
+1009 
-1019 AGTTVT
+1019 
-1025 NINTNTITI
+1025 
-1034 SAATTAQI
+1034 
-1042 DADTP
+1042 
-1047 ILFLPADSESLTV
+1047 
-1060 GSTAGF
+1060 
-1066 TDATEAAPGKFKLG
+1066 
-1080 DEIITYTGKT
+1080 TYTGKT
-1090 ATTLTGITRGA
+1090 ATTFTGITRNTNSVGA
-1101 ENSESKAV
+1101 ASALDDATVKLASFSDDIFSGFTDKLRNTYAAAKV
-1109 AVNTAISLFDSVI
+1109 TNTAPAAGGTLTVGSTEGFPATGTILVGNEKMTYTAKTATTFTIGVKAQGHTTTYTGSEAKLKGAITATSPANGGTMTIDNLTNASFPKSGTLLVGSEHITYTGWTADTTSRPLSGSSANTLTLSGITRGVNGTTAATGSDNLDIDLLADVSLVTSVETM
-1122 NLGLSTRTTDVNTAI
+1122 GLETRTTEINGAI
-1137 NATATT
+1137 NASVTSL
-1143 VTVDSTADFEDSGF
+1143 TVDSTVGFEDTGF
-1157 IRIGNEV
+1157 IRVGTEIM
-1164 ISYTGKTA
+1164 SYTGKTA
-1172 TSFTGLTRGVAGTTA
+1172 TSFTGLTRGAGGTTA
-1187 ASHTNDAVITQE
+1187 AAHSDDADIFQE
-1199 ISNTDDWVDEDDPAL
+1199 ISITDDWVDETDPAL
-1214 RIAYD
+1214 KITYD
-1219 ISGQN
+1219 SSGQN
-1224 FTLQGIPSKIGTSTS
+1224 FTLQGIPSKIGTSTA
-1239 SKMFSFSAYG
+1239 SKMFSFSAYA
-1249 PGEGSGANA
+1249 PGEGNKANA

-1263 LSNKASSNIGGG
+1263 QTNKASSNIGGG

-1291 ADTQQAFG
+1291 ADTQRAYG

-1305 NLTRKFSIASGTTGE
+1305 NLTRKFSIASGSTGE
-1320 NIPANSAVGVGDA
+1320 NIPANSAVGVGDS

-1344 LAIVDGVATASAAG
+1344 LAIVDGVATASTAG
-1358 IGGTSALLG
+1358 TGGTSALLG
-1367 INATNEITT
+1367 INATTAIST
-1376 VTADTSGKGLQSE
+1376 VTADTSGKGLKSS

-1395 KTSNED
+1395 KQSNED

-1406 FLSDAAEE
+1406 FLSNAAEE
-1414 TIFVVNVNDITAAIK
+1414 TIFVVNVNDITAAIQ

-1454 SGNTVNGVTVVYNT
+1454 SGNTVNGVSVSYDTVG
-1468 TSNSFTFT
+1468 NSFSFT

-1481 LNSKIFVSASSRMG
+1481 LNSKIFVSGSSRMG
-1495 LNDLELQT
+1495 LNDLELVT
-1503 GTTPSFVNMANTI
+1503 GTTPSFVNMANAT
-1516 AKSDT
+1516 ASSAT

-1537 PDNAWTP
+1537 PANSWTA

-1550 AKVFLRP
+1550 AKVFLKP

-1568 VSPTQKVNYKGDFAA
+1568 VSPIQKVGYKGDFAA
-1583 DAAAGT
+1583 NAETGT

-1594 DLDLDFDGST
+1594 DLDLNFDGST
-1604 QFASDFNVRTVTQDG
+1604 QFASDFNVKSVTQDG

-1637 ANYTNGLNIAL
+1637 ANYTNGLNLAL

>member
-41 DIFATSPLQNAS
+41 DIFATSPLQNSS

-173 TVFDSAAD
+173 TVFESAAD

-216 AASGDQVTHKY
+216 AASGDQATHKY

-428 TEKLFAGTNGIE
+428 TEDLFSTTNGIE

-445 NFTREEFLSHAQ
+445 NFTREEFLAHAQ

-463 LNRAAVSADGNTNN
+463 LNRAAVSSDGNTNN
-477 SSTYGVSSQLFNRV
+477 SSTYGVNSSLFNRV
-491 TGKALT
+491 TGKALA

-511 HPTTDLTDENNVTT
+511 HPTSDLTDENNITN

-535 NSSPTLKVF
+535 NASPTLKVF
-544 DKAVDVTAVGGN
+544 DKALDVLAVSGN

-567 VYINDTTNTISS
+567 VYINDASNTISS

-592 DTTVSTVNNLK
+592 DTTTSTVNDLK

-611 SSAGTDAN
+611 SSAGTDAD
-619 GNEFLNLKSDSTAA
+619 GNEFLNLKSDSTTA

-643 LYSESKDISAQF
+643 LHSESKDVSAYF

-665 TEHFGSNRIVLKEL
+665 TEHFGSNKIVLKEL
-679 NKHSY
+679 NKHAY

-690 QPNTLLNKSGGI
+690 QPNTLLNGVITSATDPASGASI
-702 TATQPNSGES
+702 T
-712 SPNDV
+712 
-717 LVVDTTAGF
+717 VDTTAGF
-726 PTSGTLLI
+726 PSSGTLLV
-734 GTEQITYTGKTST
+734 GTEQITYTGTT
-747 SFTGIIRGAN
+747 ATTFTGITRGAN
-757 STVAAIHA
+757 SSTAASA
-765 DDASIKLLTFTDGI
+765 LDDATVKLLNFTDGI
-779 MTGFKDILRNTTL
+779 MSGFKDILRSTTL
-792 SAVPSTRS
+792 TAVPAT
-800 VAGGTA
+800 AGRTAGTA
-806 DANAYTAA
+806 
-814 ADIPG
+814 G
-819 TNVIYEKT
+819 TNVIYERTAAGTT
-827 GTLGVSDATLEVEGG
+827 GSNLLTVDGG
-842 TKGIRVGDLV
+842 TKGIRVGDRV
-852 VAKGIIAGTRV
+852 VGAGITAGTRV
-863 NSIDHDTST
+863 TAITSET
-872 ITLSN
+872 QVQLSAN
-877 NSNTLALAPATATTA
+877 PNEALTAASTTA
-892 GDKIAFLAS
+892 AGSKVAFLAS
-901 AHTSGTGA
+901 NHTTGSLDA
-909 SGQKVIT
+909 SSDAKSLSV
-916 VTDAT
+916 VDAT
-921 NISEGDLVYGRN
+921 NIAVGDAVFGSG
-933 IASGAYVTAVSGT
+933 IATGTTVSAISGT
-946 SVTINAN
+946 TVTLSADATTIV
-953 ILASS
+953 
-958 DSGGSAPSGIFGD
+958 GGEVS
-971 ELNFVDNEGLGVATK
+971 FVDADGLGASVENSAAVAV
-986 QNGGNAALGATTLTV
+986 GATIIAV
-1001 AANTNIQV
+1001 DANTNISV
-1009 GDVVEVAGVP
+1009 GDIVEVAGVTV
-1019 AGTTVT
+1019 GTTVT
-1025 NINTNTITI
+1025 AINGTNITI
-1034 SAATTAQI
+1034 SAAATAIIPVDTQI
-1042 DADTP
+1042 T
-1047 ILFLPADSESLTV
+1047 FLPPDSETLTV

-1066 TDATEAAPGKFKLG
+1066 SDATADAPGKFKLG

-1090 ATTLTGITRGA
+1090 ATTLTGLTRGVD
-1101 ENSESKAV
+1101 NSESKSLA
-1109 AVNTAISLFDSVI
+1109 ASTTTESISLFESVE
-1122 NLGLSTRTTDVNTAI
+1122 NLGLSSRSTDVAAQLTT
-1137 NATATT
+1137 TATSL
-1143 VTVDSTADFEDSGF
+1143 TVDSTADFEDNGF
-1157 IRIGNEV
+1157 IRIGNEL

-1172 TSFTGLTRGVAGTTA
+1172 TSFTGLTRGAGGTTA
-1187 ASHTNDAVITQE
+1187 LQHELDAVITQDVA
-1199 ISNTDDWVDEDDPAL
+1199 STDDWVDENDPAL

-1219 ISGQN
+1219 FSSQN
-1224 FTLQGIPSKIGTSTS
+1224 FTLQGIPSKIGTSTA

-1249 PGEGSGANA
+1249 PGEGNSANA

-1263 LSNKASSNIGGG
+1263 QTNKASSNIGGG
-1275 AVLKA
+1275 ALLKA

-1320 NIPANSAVGVGDA
+1320 NIPANSAVGVGDG

-1344 LAIVDGVATASAAG
+1344 LAIVDGVATASTAG
-1358 IGGTSALLG
+1358 TGGTSALLG
-1367 INATNEITT
+1367 INATNGITT
-1376 VTADTSGKGLQSE
+1376 VTADTSGKGLKSE

-1395 KTSNED
+1395 RTSNED

-1414 TIFVVNVNDITAAIK
+1414 TIFVVNVNDITAAIQ

-1441 TALQSRINQMEDS
+1441 TALQSRINQMEDT

-1481 LNSKIFVSASSRMG
+1481 LNSKIFVSASARMG
-1495 LNDLELQT
+1495 LDNLELVT

-1568 VSPTQKVNYKGDFAA
+1568 VSPIQKVGYQGDFAA

-1594 DLDLDFDGST
+1594 DLDLNFNGST
-1604 QFASDFNVRTVTQDG
+1604 QFASDFNVKTVTQDG
-1619 QTVGKLDGLDIA
+1619 QTVGKLDGLDVA

-1657 NQNGLKQIG
+1657 NQNGLKQVG

>member
-173 TVFDSAAD
+173 TVFESAAD

-341 FLTVRVDDTTGSASF
+341 FLTVRVDDTTGSAAF

-428 TEKLFAGTNGIE
+428 TEKLFSATNGIE

-445 NFTREEFLSHAQ
+445 NFTREEFLAHAQ

-497 GAIKETEVLSFNYK
+497 GAVQETEVLSFNYK

-544 DKAVDVTAVGGN
+544 DKAVDVVAVSGN

-579 TSFPTEVFLAGEF
+579 TSFPTEVFIAGEF
-592 DTTVSTVNNLK
+592 DTTISTVNNLK

-684 LNKDVK
+684 LNKNV
-690 QPNTLLNKSGGI
+690 
-702 TATQPNSGES
+702 TQPDTLINGAIASANSPATGS
-712 SPNDV
+712 SIT
-717 LVVDTTAGF
+717 VDTTAGF
-726 PTSGTLLI
+726 PATGTLMI
-734 GTEQITYTGKTST
+734 GTEQITYTGLTST
-747 SFTGIIRGAN
+747 TFTGITRGAN
-757 STVAAIHA
+757 SSVAAAHL
-765 DDASIKLLTFTDGI
+765 DDASVNLLTFTDGI
-779 MTGFKDILRNTTL
+779 MSGFKDVLRSTETT
-792 SAVPSTRS
+792 T
-800 VAGGTA
+800 T
-806 DANAYTAA
+806 
-814 ADIPG
+814 
-819 TNVIYEKT
+819 TNVIRERTGSGTAGDDDIFVDGGTQGIRIGDIVVGAGVTAGSVVTAIDAATSKVTISNNLTAGLTAASATVEGTKVTFLSSSHTT
-827 GTLGVSDATLEVEGG
+827 GTLDYSVNRRALTVADVT
-842 TKGIRVGDLV
+842 GISVGD
-852 VAKGIIAGTRV
+852 
-863 NSIDHDTST
+863 T
-872 ITLSN
+872 I
-877 NSNTLALAPATATTA
+877 
-892 GDKIAFLAS
+892 
-901 AHTSGTGA
+901 SGT
-909 SGQKVIT
+909 
-916 VTDAT
+916 
-921 NISEGDLVYGRN
+921 N
-933 IASGAYVTAVSGT
+933 IASGTTVSAISGNIIT
-946 SVTINAN
+946 LSQDAATTVNGGDINGED
-953 ILASS
+953 I
-958 DSGGSAPSGIFGD
+958 
-971 ELNFVDNEGLGVATK
+971 NFVDADGLGAQVLVDGA
-986 QNGGNAALGATTLTV
+986 GNAIATGATDIKLDAV
-1001 AANTNIQV
+1001 TNISV
-1009 GDVVEVAGVP
+1009 GDIVEVAGVT

-1025 NINTNTITI
+1025 AINTGTKTVTI
-1034 SAATTAQI
+1034 SAATTADI
-1042 DADTP
+1042 PDDLSIT
-1047 ILFLPADSESLTV
+1047 FLPADSETLTV
-1060 GSTAGF
+1060 GSTSGF
-1066 TDATEAAPGKFKLG
+1066 TEATEDAPGKFKLG

-1090 ATTLTGITRGA
+1090 ATTLTGITRSVD
-1101 ENSESKAV
+1101 NSESKALATGATV
-1109 AVNTAISLFDSVI
+1109 SLYDSVV
-1122 NLGLSTRTTDVNTAI
+1122 NLGLSSRTTNIGAAI

-1143 VTVDSTADFEDSGF
+1143 LTVDSTADFEDNGF
-1157 IRIGNEV
+1157 IRIGNEI

-1172 TSFTGLTRGVAGTTA
+1172 TSFTGLTRGVSGTTA
-1187 ASHTNDAVITQE
+1187 SAHNNDTVITQE
-1199 ISNTDDWVDEDDPAL
+1199 IKNSDDWVDEDDPAL

-1219 ISGQN
+1219 FSSQN

-1239 SKMFSFSAYG
+1239 SKMFSFSAFG
-1249 PGEGSGANA
+1249 PGEGNQANA

-1305 NLTRKFSIASGTTGE
+1305 NLTRKFSIASGSTGE

-1367 INATNEITT
+1367 INATNGITT
-1376 VTADTSGKGLQSE
+1376 VTADTSGKGLKSE
-1389 AAVLNG
+1389 PAILNG

-1441 TALQSRINQMEDS
+1441 TALQSRINQMEDT

-1481 LNSKIFVSASSRMG
+1481 LRSKIFVSASARMG
-1495 LNDLELQT
+1495 LDDLELQT

-1583 DAAAGT
+1583 DATAGT

>member
-173 TVFDSAAD
+173 TVFESAAD

-367 ATSLASEVQRA
+367 ATTLASEVQRA
-378 INAGLSDDSKLAI
+378 INAGLSDDAKLAI

-405 LDNNDEIQTLTAIN
+405 LDNNDEIQTLSAIN

-428 TEKLFAGTNGIE
+428 TEDLFSTTNGIE

-445 NFTREEFLSHAQ
+445 NFEREEFLSHAQ

-463 LNRAAVSADGNTNN
+463 LNRAAVSADGATNN
-477 SSTYGVSSQLFNRV
+477 SATYGVSSSLFARG
-491 TGKALT
+491 TGLKMA
-497 GAIKETEVLSFNYK
+497 GAVKETEVLSFKYK
-511 HPTTDLTDENNVTT
+511 HPSTDLTNEQAVTDET
-525 EEKFLLHSYY
+525 KFLLHSYY
-535 NSSPTLKVF
+535 NSSPELKVF
-544 DKAVDVTAVGGN
+544 DSALDVRGVSGN

-567 VYINDTTNTISS
+567 VYINDPDNTISS
-579 TSFPTEVFLAGEF
+579 TTFPTEVHLAGEF
-592 DTTVSTVNNLK
+592 DTTTSTVNNLK

-619 GNEFLNLKSDSTAA
+619 GNKFLNLKSDSTAA

-643 LYSESKDISAQF
+643 LHTESKDVSAYF
-655 EGGTDVFSGQ
+655 EGGTDIFDGQ
-665 TEHFGSNRIVLKEL
+665 TQHFGSKRIVLKEL
-679 NKHSY
+679 NKHAY
-684 LNKDVK
+684 LNKDLK
-690 QPNTLLNKSGGI
+690 QPSTLLNGALTSTVTSIPVDSTVGFPASGTVKIGTTEIAYSAISGNSLTISSTNFSGGNAI
-702 TATQPNSGES
+702 VDDTAVT
-712 SPNDV
+712 
-717 LVVDTTAGF
+717 LV
-726 PTSGTLLI
+726 
-734 GTEQITYTGKTST
+734 
-747 SFTGIIRGAN
+747 
-757 STVAAIHA
+757 
-765 DDASIKLLTFTDGI
+765 TFTEGVFSN
-779 MTGFKDILRNTTL
+779 FKDKLRNTNV
-792 SAVPSTRS
+792 SAVVTGSSPDVSS
-800 VAGGTA
+800 GTA
-806 DANAYTAA
+806 T
-814 ADIPG
+814 
-819 TNVIYEKT
+819 
-827 GTLGVSDATLEVEGG
+827 
-842 TKGIRVGDLV
+842 
-852 VAKGIIAGTRV
+852 
-863 NSIDHDTST
+863 
-872 ITLSN
+872 
-877 NSNTLALAPATATTA
+877 
-892 GDKIAFLAS
+892 
-901 AHTSGTGA
+901 
-909 SGQKVIT
+909 
-916 VTDAT
+916 
-921 NISEGDLVYGRN
+921 
-933 IASGAYVTAVSGT
+933 
-946 SVTINAN
+946 
-953 ILASS
+953 
-958 DSGGSAPSGIFGD
+958 
-971 ELNFVDNEGLGVATK
+971 
-986 QNGGNAALGATTLTV
+986 
-1001 AANTNIQV
+1001 
-1009 GDVVEVAGVP
+1009 
-1019 AGTTVT
+1019 
-1025 NINTNTITI
+1025 
-1034 SAATTAQI
+1034 
-1042 DADTP
+1042 
-1047 ILFLPADSESLTV
+1047 LTV

-1066 TDATEAAPGKFKLG
+1066 PDTGTILVGTEKM
-1080 DEIITYTGKT
+1080 TYTEKTDTTFTIAQNGRGADNTSTFTGPDGDLIGAIT
-1090 ATTLTGITRGA
+1090 ATQTSITIDTIANGPYPETGVLLIGTEQMSYTGFTVPSSGQVTFTGVTRGINGTTA
-1101 ENSESKAV
+1101 ATGSTNGTVTLLPEVSLVESV
-1109 AVNTAISLFDSVI
+1109 ETLGMETRSTLI
-1122 NLGLSTRTTDVNTAI
+1122 NNASNIT
-1137 NATATT
+1137 ATATT
-1143 VTVDSTADFEDSGF
+1143 ITVDDTTGFEDNGYL
-1157 IRIGNEV
+1157 RIENEL
-1164 ISYTGKTA
+1164 IHYTGKTA
-1172 TSFTGLTRGVAGTTA
+1172 TSFTGLTRGVGGTTA
-1187 ASHTNDAVITQE
+1187 VTHNDNVAIFQDITV
-1199 ISNTDDWVDEDDPAL
+1199 TDDWVDEKDPAL
-1214 RIAYD
+1214 KIAYD

-1305 NLTRKFSIASGTTGE
+1305 NLTRKFNIASGTTGE
-1320 NIPANSAVGVGDA
+1320 NIPSNSAVGVGDA

-1367 INATNEITT
+1367 INATNAITT

-1495 LNDLELQT
+1495 LDDLELQT

>member
-41 DIFATSPLQNAS
+41 DIFATSPLQNSS

-114 DRFVVDSAG
+114 DRYVVDSAG

-143 DAKPLKLELEAGE
+143 DAQPLKLELEAGE

-173 TVFDSAAD
+173 SVFASADDFDST
-181 FDPKNPAT
+181 NPAT

-202 GNPVIATAFFIKTQ
+202 GNPVIATAYFIKTQ
-216 AASGDQVTHKY
+216 AAQGNEATHKY
-227 QTKFIVDGREVQPS
+227 QTKFIVDGREVEPS

-262 PINEKPQI
+262 PMNEKPQI

-279 FFLDDLSNKTVSK
+279 FYLDDLSNKTVSK
-292 AATVESTVLED
+292 SATVTSTVLED

-315 VTDPLQYY
+315 VTDPLQYN

-341 FLTVRVDDTTGSASF
+341 FLTVRVDDTTGSAGF

-367 ATSLASEVQRA
+367 AATLASEVQRA
-378 INAGLSDDSKLAI
+378 INAGLGDDSKLSI

-405 LDNNDEIQTLTAIN
+405 LDNNDELQTLTAIK
-419 VDLMKDSFV
+419 VDLMQDSFI
-428 TEKLFAGTNGIE
+428 TEDLFSATNGIE

-445 NFTREEFLSHAQ
+445 NFTREEFLAHSQ
-457 LRINDA
+457 LQINDA
-463 LNRAAVSADGNTNN
+463 LNRAAVSADGSTNN
-477 SSTYGVSSQLFNRV
+477 SSTYGVSSSLFARA
-491 TGKALT
+491 TGSKLT

-511 HPTTDLTDENNVTT
+511 QPATDLTDENSISDET
-525 EEKFLLHSYY
+525 KFLLHSYY
-535 NSSPTLKVF
+535 NSSPTLNIFEKSL
-544 DKAVDVTAVGGN
+544 DVKAVGGN

-567 VYINDTTNTISS
+567 VYVNDPDTTIT
-579 TSFPTEVFLAGEF
+579 TTTFPTEVFLAGEF
-592 DTTVSTVNNLK
+592 DTTTSTVNNLK

-619 GNEFLNLKSDSTAA
+619 GNTFLNLKSDSTSA

-643 LYSESKDISAQF
+643 LHTTSKDVSAYF
-655 EGGTDVFSGQ
+655 EGGTGIFDNQ

-679 NKHSY
+679 NKHAY
-684 LNKDVK
+684 LNKDAK
-690 QPNTLLNKSGGI
+690 QANTILNGAI
-702 TATQPNSGES
+702 NNSVTS
-712 SPNDV
+712 
-717 LVVDTTAGF
+717 LTVDTTTGF
-726 PTSGTLLI
+726 PASGTLLI
-734 GTEQITYTGKTST
+734 GTEE
-747 SFTGIIRGAN
+747 
-757 STVAAIHA
+757 
-765 DDASIKLLTFTDGI
+765 
-779 MTGFKDILRNTTL
+779 M
-792 SAVPSTRS
+792 
-800 VAGGTA
+800 
-806 DANAYTAA
+806 
-814 ADIPG
+814 
-819 TNVIYEKT
+819 
-827 GTLGVSDATLEVEGG
+827 
-842 TKGIRVGDLV
+842 
-852 VAKGIIAGTRV
+852 
-863 NSIDHDTST
+863 
-872 ITLSN
+872 
-877 NSNTLALAPATATTA
+877 
-892 GDKIAFLAS
+892 
-901 AHTSGTGA
+901 
-909 SGQKVIT
+909 
-916 VTDAT
+916 
-921 NISEGDLVYGRN
+921 
-933 IASGAYVTAVSGT
+933 
-946 SVTINAN
+946 
-953 ILASS
+953 
-958 DSGGSAPSGIFGD
+958 
-971 ELNFVDNEGLGVATK
+971 
-986 QNGGNAALGATTLTV
+986 
-1001 AANTNIQV
+1001 
-1009 GDVVEVAGVP
+1009 
-1019 AGTTVT
+1019 
-1025 NINTNTITI
+1025 
-1034 SAATTAQI
+1034 
-1042 DADTP
+1042 
-1047 ILFLPADSESLTV
+1047 
-1060 GSTAGF
+1060 
-1066 TDATEAAPGKFKLG
+1066 
-1080 DEIITYTGKT
+1080 TYTGKT
-1090 ATTLTGITRGA
+1090 ATTFTGITRNSNSVGA
-1101 ENSESKAV
+1101 AAALDDATVTLASFSDDIFSGFTDKLRNTYAAAKVESTAPAAGGTLTVGSTEGFPDTGTILVGNEKMTYTAKTATTFTIGVKAQGHTTTYTGSEAKLKGAITATSPANGGTMTIDNLTNASFPKSGTLLVGSEHITYTGWTADTTSRPLTASSANTLTLSGITR
-1109 AVNTAISLFDSVI
+1109 AVNGTTAATGSDNLDIDLLADVSLVTSVETM
-1122 NLGLSTRTTDVNTAI
+1122 GLETRTTEINGAI
-1137 NATATT
+1137 NASVTSL
-1143 VTVDSTADFEDSGF
+1143 TVDSTEGFEDTGF
-1157 IRIGNEV
+1157 IRVGTEV

-1172 TSFTGLTRGVAGTTA
+1172 TSFTGLTRGAGGTTA
-1187 ASHTNDAVITQE
+1187 AAHSDDADIFQE
-1199 ISNTDDWVDEDDPAL
+1199 ISITDDWVDEADPAL
-1214 RIAYD
+1214 KITYD
-1219 ISGQN
+1219 SSGQN
-1224 FTLQGIPSKIGTSTS
+1224 FTLQGIPSKIGTSTA

-1249 PGEGSGANA
+1249 PGEGNKANA

-1263 LSNKASSNIGGG
+1263 QTNKASSNIGGG

-1291 ADTQQAFG
+1291 ADTQRAYG

-1305 NLTRKFSIASGTTGE
+1305 NLTRKFSIASGSTGE
-1320 NIPANSAVGVGDA
+1320 NIPANSAVGVGDS

-1344 LAIVDGVATASAAG
+1344 LAIVDGVATASTAG
-1358 IGGTSALLG
+1358 TGGTSALLG
-1367 INATNEITT
+1367 INATTAIST
-1376 VTADTSGKGLQSE
+1376 VTADTSGKGLKSS

-1395 KTSNED
+1395 KQSNED

-1406 FLSDAAEE
+1406 FLSNAAEE
-1414 TIFVVNVNDITAAIK
+1414 TIFVVNVNDITAAIQ

-1454 SGNTVNGVTVVYNT
+1454 SGNTVNGVSVSYDTVG
-1468 TSNSFTFT
+1468 NSFSFT

-1481 LNSKIFVSASSRMG
+1481 LNSKIFVSGSSRMG
-1495 LNDLELQT
+1495 LDDLELVT
-1503 GTTPSFVNMANTI
+1503 GTTPSFVNMANAT
-1516 AKSDT
+1516 ASSAT

-1537 PDNAWTP
+1537 PENSWTA

-1550 AKVFLRP
+1550 AKVFLKP

-1568 VSPTQKVNYKGDFAA
+1568 VSPIQKVGYKGDFAA
-1583 DAAAGT
+1583 NAETGS

-1594 DLDLDFDGST
+1594 DLDLNFDGST
-1604 QFASDFNVRTVTQDG
+1604 QFASDFNVKSVTQDG

-1637 ANYTNGLNIAL
+1637 ANYTNGLNLAL

>member
-41 DIFATSPLQNAS
+41 DIFATSPLQNSS

-114 DRFVVDSAG
+114 DRYVVDSAG

-173 TVFDSAAD
+173 SVFASADD
-181 FDPKNPAT
+181 FDPTNPAT

-202 GNPVIATAFFIKTQ
+202 GNPVIATAYFIKTQ
-216 AASGDQVTHKY
+216 AAQGNEATHKY
-227 QTKFIVDGREVQPS
+227 QTKFIVDGREVEPS

-262 PINEKPQI
+262 PMNEKPQI

-279 FFLDDLSNKTVSK
+279 FYLDDLSNKTVSK
-292 AATVESTVLED
+292 SATVTSTVLED

-310 PSITV
+310 PSITI
-315 VTDPLQYY
+315 VTDPLQYN

-341 FLTVRVDDTTGSASF
+341 FLTVRVDDTTGSAGF
-356 KSIDIRPGTYT
+356 KSIDIRPGSYT
-367 ATSLASEVQRA
+367 AASLASEVQRA
-378 INAGLSDDSKLAI
+378 INSGLGDDSKLSI

-405 LDNNDEIQTLTAIN
+405 LDNNDELQTLTAIK
-419 VDLMKDSFV
+419 VDLMQDSFI
-428 TEKLFAGTNGIE
+428 TEDLFAATNGIE

-445 NFTREEFLSHAQ
+445 NFTREEFLAHTQ
-457 LRINDA
+457 LQINDA
-463 LNRAAVSADGNTNN
+463 LNRAAVSADGSTNS
-477 SSTYGVSSQLFNRV
+477 SSTYGVSSSLFARA
-491 TGKALT
+491 TGSKLT

-511 HPTTDLTDENNVTT
+511 QPATDLTDENSISDET
-525 EEKFLLHSYY
+525 KFLLHSYY
-535 NSSPTLKVF
+535 NSSPTLNVF
-544 DKAVDVTAVGGN
+544 EKSLDVKAVGGN

-567 VYINDTTNTISS
+567 VYVNDPDATIS
-579 TSFPTEVFLAGEF
+579 TTTFPTEVYLAGEF
-592 DTTVSTVNNLK
+592 DTTTSTVNNLK

-619 GNEFLNLKSDSTAA
+619 GNTFLNLKSDSTSA

-643 LYSESKDISAQF
+643 LHTTSKDVSAYF
-655 EGGTDVFSGQ
+655 EGGTGIFDNQ

-679 NKHSY
+679 NKHAY
-684 LNKDVK
+684 LNKDAK
-690 QPNTLLNKSGGI
+690 QANTLLNGAISNSVTSI
-702 TATQPNSGES
+702 T
-712 SPNDV
+712 
-717 LVVDTTAGF
+717 VDTTTGF
-726 PTSGTLLI
+726 PASGTLLI
-734 GTEQITYTGKTST
+734 GTEE
-747 SFTGIIRGAN
+747 
-757 STVAAIHA
+757 
-765 DDASIKLLTFTDGI
+765 
-779 MTGFKDILRNTTL
+779 M
-792 SAVPSTRS
+792 
-800 VAGGTA
+800 
-806 DANAYTAA
+806 
-814 ADIPG
+814 
-819 TNVIYEKT
+819 
-827 GTLGVSDATLEVEGG
+827 
-842 TKGIRVGDLV
+842 
-852 VAKGIIAGTRV
+852 
-863 NSIDHDTST
+863 
-872 ITLSN
+872 
-877 NSNTLALAPATATTA
+877 
-892 GDKIAFLAS
+892 
-901 AHTSGTGA
+901 
-909 SGQKVIT
+909 
-916 VTDAT
+916 
-921 NISEGDLVYGRN
+921 
-933 IASGAYVTAVSGT
+933 
-946 SVTINAN
+946 
-953 ILASS
+953 
-958 DSGGSAPSGIFGD
+958 
-971 ELNFVDNEGLGVATK
+971 
-986 QNGGNAALGATTLTV
+986 
-1001 AANTNIQV
+1001 
-1009 GDVVEVAGVP
+1009 
-1019 AGTTVT
+1019 
-1025 NINTNTITI
+1025 
-1034 SAATTAQI
+1034 
-1042 DADTP
+1042 
-1047 ILFLPADSESLTV
+1047 
-1060 GSTAGF
+1060 
-1066 TDATEAAPGKFKLG
+1066 
-1080 DEIITYTGKT
+1080 TYTGKT
-1090 ATTLTGITRGA
+1090 ATTFTGITRNTNSVGA
-1101 ENSESKAV
+1101 ASALDDATVKLASFSDDIFSGFTDKLRNTYAAAKV
-1109 AVNTAISLFDSVI
+1109 TNTAPAAGGTLTVGSTEGFPATGTILVGNEKMTYTAKTATTFTIGVKAQGHTTTYTGSEAKLKGAITATSPANGGTMTIDNLTNASFPKSGTLLVGSEHITYTGWTADTTARPLTASSANTLTLSGITRGVNGTTAATGSDNLDIDLLADVSLVTSVETM
-1122 NLGLSTRTTDVNTAI
+1122 GLETRTTEINGAI
-1137 NATATT
+1137 NASVTSL
-1143 VTVDSTADFEDSGF
+1143 TVDSTVGFEDSGF
-1157 IRIGNEV
+1157 IRVGTEIM
-1164 ISYTGKTA
+1164 SYTGKTA
-1172 TSFTGLTRGVAGTTA
+1172 TSFTGLTRGAGGTTA
-1187 ASHTNDAVITQE
+1187 AAHSDDADIFQE
-1199 ISNTDDWVDEDDPAL
+1199 ISITDDWVDETDPAL
-1214 RIAYD
+1214 KITYD
-1219 ISGQN
+1219 SSGQN
-1224 FTLQGIPSKIGTSTS
+1224 FTLQGIPSKIGTSTA
-1239 SKMFSFSAYG
+1239 SKMFSFSAYA
-1249 PGEGSGANA
+1249 PGEGNKANA

-1263 LSNKASSNIGGG
+1263 QTNKASSNIGGG

-1291 ADTQQAFG
+1291 ADTQRAYG

-1305 NLTRKFSIASGTTGE
+1305 NLTRKFSIASGSTGE
-1320 NIPANSAVGVGDA
+1320 NIPANSAVGVGDS

-1344 LAIVDGVATASAAG
+1344 LAIVDGVATASTTG
-1358 IGGTSALLG
+1358 TGGTSALLG
-1367 INATNEITT
+1367 INATTAIST
-1376 VTADTSGKGLQSE
+1376 VTADTSGKGLKSS

-1395 KTSNED
+1395 KQSNED

-1406 FLSDAAEE
+1406 FLSNAAEE
-1414 TIFVVNVNDITAAIK
+1414 TIFVVNVNDITAAIQ

-1454 SGNTVNGVTVVYNT
+1454 SGNTVNGVSVSYDTVG
-1468 TSNSFTFT
+1468 NSFSFT

-1481 LNSKIFVSASSRMG
+1481 LNSKIFVSGSSRMG
-1495 LNDLELQT
+1495 LNDLELVT
-1503 GTTPSFVNMANTI
+1503 GTTPSFVNMANAT
-1516 AKSDT
+1516 ASSAT

-1537 PDNAWTP
+1537 PANSWTA

-1550 AKVFLRP
+1550 AKVFLKP

-1568 VSPTQKVNYKGDFAA
+1568 VSPIQKVGYKGDFAA
-1583 DAAAGT
+1583 NAETGT

-1594 DLDLDFDGST
+1594 DLDLNFDGST
-1604 QFASDFNVRTVTQDG
+1604 QFASDFNVKSVTQDG

-1637 ANYTNGLNIAL
+1637 ANYTNGLNLAL

>member
-41 DIFATSPLQNAS
+41 DIFATSPLQNSS

-114 DRFVVDSAG
+114 DRYVVDSAG

-132 DDGSVQGGEIV
+132 DDGSVQGGEIS
-143 DAKPLKLELEAGE
+143 DAEPLKLELEAGE

-173 TVFDSAAD
+173 TVFASADD
-181 FDPKNPAT
+181 FDSKNPAT

-202 GNPVIATAFFIKTQ
+202 GNPVIATAYFIKTQ
-216 AASGDQVTHKY
+216 AASGSEATHKY
-227 QTKFIVDGREVQPS
+227 QTKFIVDGREVEPS

-262 PINEKPQI
+262 PMNEKPQI

-279 FFLDDLSNKTVSK
+279 FYLDDLSNKTVSK
-292 AATVESTVLED
+292 AATVTSTVLED

-315 VTDPLQYY
+315 VTDPLQYN

-341 FLTVRVDDTTGSASF
+341 FLTVRVDDTTGSAGF

-367 ATSLASEVQRA
+367 AATLASEVQRA
-378 INAGLSDDSKLAI
+378 INAGLGDDAKLSI

-405 LDNNDEIQTLTAIN
+405 LDNNDELQTLSAIK
-419 VDLMKDSFV
+419 VDLMQDSFI
-428 TEKLFAGTNGIE
+428 TEDLFSATSGIE

-445 NFTREEFLSHAQ
+445 NFTREEFLAHAQ
-457 LRINDA
+457 LQINDA
-463 LNRAAVSADGNTNN
+463 LNRAAVSADGNTN
-477 SSTYGVSSQLFNRV
+477 SASTYGVSSSLFARA
-491 TGKALT
+491 TGAKLA

-511 HPTTDLTDENNVTT
+511 QPATDLLDENAITNET
-525 EEKFLLHSYY
+525 KFLLHSYY
-535 NSSPTLKVF
+535 NSSPDLKVF
-544 DKAVDVTAVGGN
+544 EKALDVKAVSGN

-567 VYINDTTNTISS
+567 VYVNDPDSTITTT
-579 TSFPTEVFLAGEF
+579 TFPTEVYIAGEF
-592 DTTVSTVNNLK
+592 DTTTSEVNNLK

-619 GNEFLNLKSDSTAA
+619 GNTFLNLKSDSTAA
-633 INITDTKIKV
+633 INITETKIKV
-643 LYSESKDISAQF
+643 LHTTSKDVSAYF
-655 EGGTDVFSGQ
+655 EGGTDIFDNQ

-679 NKHSY
+679 NKHGY
-684 LNKDVK
+684 LNKDAK
-690 QPNTLLNKSGGI
+690 QANTLLNGAISNS
-702 TATQPNSGES
+702 ATT
-712 SPNDV
+712 
-717 LVVDTTAGF
+717 LTVDTTTGF

-734 GTEQITYTGKTST
+734 GTEEMTYTGKTST
-747 SFTGIIRGAN
+747 TFTGITRNTNSAGA
-757 STVAAIHA
+757 AAA
-765 DDASIKLLTFTDGI
+765 LDDATVKLASFSDDIFSGFTDQ
-779 MTGFKDILRNTTL
+779 LRNTFAAAAVTS
-792 SAVPSTRS
+792 SAPA
-800 VAGGTA
+800 AGGT
-806 DANAYTAA
+806 
-814 ADIPG
+814 
-819 TNVIYEKT
+819 
-827 GTLGVSDATLEVEGG
+827 
-842 TKGIRVGDLV
+842 
-852 VAKGIIAGTRV
+852 
-863 NSIDHDTST
+863 
-872 ITLSN
+872 
-877 NSNTLALAPATATTA
+877 
-892 GDKIAFLAS
+892 
-901 AHTSGTGA
+901 
-909 SGQKVIT
+909 
-916 VTDAT
+916 
-921 NISEGDLVYGRN
+921 
-933 IASGAYVTAVSGT
+933 
-946 SVTINAN
+946 
-953 ILASS
+953 
-958 DSGGSAPSGIFGD
+958 
-971 ELNFVDNEGLGVATK
+971 
-986 QNGGNAALGATTLTV
+986 
-1001 AANTNIQV
+1001 
-1009 GDVVEVAGVP
+1009 
-1019 AGTTVT
+1019 
-1025 NINTNTITI
+1025 
-1034 SAATTAQI
+1034 
-1042 DADTP
+1042 
-1047 ILFLPADSESLTV
+1047 LTV
-1060 GSTAGF
+1060 GSTDGFPDTGTIKVGEEHMTYTAKTATTFTIGVKAQDNTTTYTAPTAILDGAITATSTSITVDTFPNGGFPETGTLLIGSEHVTYSGF
-1066 TDATEAAPGKFKLG
+1066 TANSTTRPFPNNDTIEITFTGLTRGVNGTTAAIGSDNAAVTLLSEVSLVESVESMGLETRATAVNNGAGITAAATSMTVDSTVGFEDSG
-1080 DEIITYTGKT
+1080 FIRVGTEVMSYTGKT
-1090 ATTLTGITRGA
+1090 ATT
-1101 ENSESKAV
+1101 
-1109 AVNTAISLFDSVI
+1109 
-1122 NLGLSTRTTDVNTAI
+1122 
-1137 NATATT
+1137 
-1143 VTVDSTADFEDSGF
+1143 
-1157 IRIGNEV
+1157 
-1164 ISYTGKTA
+1164 
-1172 TSFTGLTRGVAGTTA
+1172 FTGLTRGAGGTTA
-1187 ASHTNDAVITQE
+1187 QIHADDAKIFQE
-1199 ISNTDDWVDEDDPAL
+1199 ISITDDWVDETDPAL
-1214 RIAYD
+1214 KITYD
-1219 ISGQN
+1219 SSGQN
-1224 FTLQGIPSKIGTSTS
+1224 FTLQGIPSKIGTSTA
-1239 SKMFSFSAYG
+1239 SKMFSFSAYS
-1249 PGEGSGANA
+1249 PGEGNKANA

-1263 LSNKASSNIGGG
+1263 QSNKASSNIGGG
-1275 AVLKA
+1275 ALLKA

-1291 ADTQQAFG
+1291 ADTQRAYG

-1305 NLTRKFSIASGTTGE
+1305 NLTRKFSIASGSTGE
-1320 NIPANSAVGVGDA
+1320 NIPANSAVGVGDS

-1344 LAIVDGVATASAAG
+1344 LAIVDGVATVSNAG

-1367 INATNEITT
+1367 INATTAITT
-1376 VTADTSGKGLQSE
+1376 VTADTSGKGLQSS
-1389 AAVLNG
+1389 AAVLSG

-1414 TIFVVNVNDITAAIK
+1414 TIFVVNVNDITAAIQ

-1441 TALQSRINQMEDS
+1441 TALESRINQMEDS
-1454 SGNTVNGVTVVYNT
+1454 AGNTVNGVAVTYSTVDNA
-1468 TSNSFTFT
+1468 FTFT

-1495 LNDLELQT
+1495 LNDLELVT
-1503 GTTPSFVNMANTI
+1503 GTTPSFVNMAT
-1516 AKSDT
+1516 ATASSAT

-1537 PDNAWTP
+1537 PENSWTA
-1544 TTDGTF
+1544 TTDGSF

-1568 VSPTQKVNYKGDFAA
+1568 VSPIQKVGYQGDFAA

-1594 DLDLDFDGST
+1594 DLDLNFDGST
-1604 QFASDFNVRTVTQDG
+1604 QFASDFNVRSVTQDG
-1619 QTVGKLDGLDIA
+1619 QTVGKLDGLDVA

-1728 TSLTQAIIQIRT
+1728 TTLTQAIIQIRS

>member
-41 DIFATSPLQNAS
+41 DIFATSPLQNSS

-114 DRFVVDSAG
+114 DRYVVDSAG

-132 DDGSVQGGEIV
+132 DDGSVQGGEIA
-143 DAKPLKLELEAGE
+143 DAEPLKLELEAGE

-173 TVFDSAAD
+173 TVFASADD

-202 GNPVIATAFFIKTQ
+202 GNPVIATAYFIKTQ
-216 AASGDQVTHKY
+216 AASGSEATHKY
-227 QTKFIVDGREVQPS
+227 QTKFIVDGREVEPS

-262 PINEKPQI
+262 PMNEKPQI

-279 FFLDDLSNKTVSK
+279 FYLDDLSNKTVSK
-292 AATVESTVLED
+292 AATVTSTVLED

-315 VTDPLQYY
+315 VTDPLQYN

-341 FLTVRVDDTTGSASF
+341 FLTVRVDDTTGSAGF

-367 ATSLASEVQRA
+367 AATLASEVQRA
-378 INAGLSDDSKLAI
+378 INAGLGDDAKLSI

-405 LDNNDEIQTLTAIN
+405 LDNNDELQTLSAIK
-419 VDLMKDSFV
+419 VDLMQDSFI
-428 TEKLFAGTNGIE
+428 TEDLFSATSGIE

-445 NFTREEFLSHAQ
+445 NFTREEFLAHAQ
-457 LRINDA
+457 LQINDA

-477 SSTYGVSSQLFNRV
+477 ASTYGVSSSLFARAS
-491 TGKALT
+491 GAKLA

-511 HPTTDLTDENNVTT
+511 QPATDLLDENAITNET
-525 EEKFLLHSYY
+525 KFLLHSYY
-535 NSSPTLKVF
+535 NSSPELKVF
-544 DKAVDVTAVGGN
+544 EKALDVKAVSGN

-567 VYINDTTNTISS
+567 VYVNDPDSTITT
-579 TSFPTEVFLAGEF
+579 TSFPTEVYIAGEF
-592 DTTVSTVNNLK
+592 DTTTSEINNLK
-603 YNGAKFSV
+603 YNGAQFSV

-619 GNEFLNLKSDSTAA
+619 GNTFLNLKSDSTSA
-633 INITDTKIKV
+633 INITETKIKV
-643 LYSESKDISAQF
+643 LHTTSKDVSAYF
-655 EGGTDVFSGQ
+655 EGGTDIFDNQ
-665 TEHFGSNRIVLKEL
+665 TQHFGSNRIVLKEL
-679 NKHSY
+679 NKHGY
-684 LNKDVK
+684 LNKDAN
-690 QPNTLLNKSGGI
+690 QANTILNGAI
-702 TATQPNSGES
+702 TNS
-712 SPNDV
+712 DTT
-717 LVVDTTAGF
+717 LTVDTTTGF

-734 GTEQITYTGKTST
+734 GTEEMTYTGKTST
-747 SFTGIIRGAN
+747 TFTGITRNTNSAGAA
-757 STVAAIHA
+757 SAV
-765 DDASIKLLTFTDGI
+765 DDATVKLASFSEDIFSGFTDQ
-779 MTGFKDILRNTTL
+779 LRNTFAAA
-792 SAVPSTRS
+792 AVTSGAPA
-800 VAGGTA
+800 AGGT
-806 DANAYTAA
+806 
-814 ADIPG
+814 
-819 TNVIYEKT
+819 
-827 GTLGVSDATLEVEGG
+827 
-842 TKGIRVGDLV
+842 
-852 VAKGIIAGTRV
+852 
-863 NSIDHDTST
+863 
-872 ITLSN
+872 
-877 NSNTLALAPATATTA
+877 
-892 GDKIAFLAS
+892 
-901 AHTSGTGA
+901 
-909 SGQKVIT
+909 
-916 VTDAT
+916 
-921 NISEGDLVYGRN
+921 
-933 IASGAYVTAVSGT
+933 
-946 SVTINAN
+946 
-953 ILASS
+953 
-958 DSGGSAPSGIFGD
+958 
-971 ELNFVDNEGLGVATK
+971 
-986 QNGGNAALGATTLTV
+986 
-1001 AANTNIQV
+1001 
-1009 GDVVEVAGVP
+1009 
-1019 AGTTVT
+1019 
-1025 NINTNTITI
+1025 
-1034 SAATTAQI
+1034 
-1042 DADTP
+1042 
-1047 ILFLPADSESLTV
+1047 LTV
-1060 GSTAGF
+1060 GSTDGFPDTGTIKVGDEHMTYTAKTATTFTIGVKAQDNTTTYTAPTAILDGAITATSTTITVDTFPNGGFPETGTLLIGSEHVTYTGF
-1066 TDATEAAPGKFKLG
+1066 TANSTTRPFPNNDTIEITFTGLTRGANGTTAAIGSDNAAVTLLSEVSLVESIETMGLETRTTAVNDGSGITAAATSMTVDSTDGFEDTGFIRVG
-1080 DEIITYTGKT
+1080 TEVMSYTGKT
-1090 ATTLTGITRGA
+1090 ATT
-1101 ENSESKAV
+1101 
-1109 AVNTAISLFDSVI
+1109 
-1122 NLGLSTRTTDVNTAI
+1122 
-1137 NATATT
+1137 
-1143 VTVDSTADFEDSGF
+1143 
-1157 IRIGNEV
+1157 
-1164 ISYTGKTA
+1164 
-1172 TSFTGLTRGVAGTTA
+1172 FTGLTRGAGGTTA
-1187 ASHTNDAVITQE
+1187 QIHADDAKIFQE
-1199 ISNTDDWVDEDDPAL
+1199 ISITDDWVDEADPAL
-1214 RIAYD
+1214 KITYD
-1219 ISGQN
+1219 SSGQN
-1224 FTLQGIPSKIGTSTS
+1224 FTLQGIPSKIGTSTA
-1239 SKMFSFSAYG
+1239 SKMFSFSAYS
-1249 PGEGSGANA
+1249 PGEGNKANA

-1263 LSNKASSNIGGG
+1263 QSNKASSNIGGG
-1275 AVLKA
+1275 ALLKA

-1291 ADTQQAFG
+1291 ADTQRAYG

-1305 NLTRKFSIASGTTGE
+1305 NLTRKFSIASGSTGE
-1320 NIPANSAVGVGDA
+1320 NIPANSAVGVGDS

-1344 LAIVDGVATASAAG
+1344 LAIVDGVATTSNAG

-1367 INATNEITT
+1367 INATTAITT
-1376 VTADTSGKGLQSE
+1376 VTADTSGKGLQSS
-1389 AAVLNG
+1389 AAVLSG

-1414 TIFVVNVNDITAAIK
+1414 TIFVVNVNDITAAIQ

-1441 TALQSRINQMEDS
+1441 NALESRINQMEDS
-1454 SGNTVNGVTVVYNT
+1454 AGNTVNGVAVTYSTVDNA
-1468 TSNSFTFT
+1468 FTFT

-1481 LNSKIFVSASSRMG
+1481 INSKIFVSASSRMG
-1495 LNDLELQT
+1495 LDDLELVT
-1503 GTTPSFVNMANTI
+1503 GTTPSFVNMAT
-1516 AKSDT
+1516 ATASSAT

-1537 PDNAWTP
+1537 PENSWTA
-1544 TTDGTF
+1544 TTDGSF

-1568 VSPTQKVNYKGDFAA
+1568 VSPIQKVGYQGDFAA
-1583 DAAAGT
+1583 DAAAAT

-1594 DLDLDFDGST
+1594 DLDLNFGGST
-1604 QFASDFNVRTVTQDG
+1604 QFASDFNVRSVTQDG
-1619 QTVGKLDGLDIA
+1619 QTVGKLDGLDVA

-1728 TSLTQAIIQIRT
+1728 TTLTQAIIQIRS

>member
-41 DIFATSPLQNAS
+41 DIFATSPLQNSS

-114 DRFVVDSAG
+114 DRYVVDSAG

-173 TVFDSAAD
+173 SVFASADD
-181 FDPKNPAT
+181 FDPTNPAT

-202 GNPVIATAFFIKTQ
+202 GNPVIATAYFIKTQ
-216 AASGDQVTHKY
+216 AAQGNEATHKY
-227 QTKFIVDGREVQPS
+227 QTKFIVDGREVEPS

-262 PINEKPQI
+262 PMNEKPQI

-279 FFLDDLSNKTVSK
+279 FYLDDLSNKTVSK
-292 AATVESTVLED
+292 SATVTSTVLED

-310 PSITV
+310 PSITI
-315 VTDPLQYY
+315 VTDPLQYN

-341 FLTVRVDDTTGSASF
+341 FLTVRVDDTTGSAGF
-356 KSIDIRPGTYT
+356 KSIDIRPGSYT
-367 ATSLASEVQRA
+367 AASLASEVQRA
-378 INAGLSDDSKLAI
+378 INSGLGDDSKLSI

-405 LDNNDEIQTLTAIN
+405 LDNNDELQTLTAIK
-419 VDLMKDSFV
+419 VDLMQDSFI
-428 TEKLFAGTNGIE
+428 TEDLFAATNGIE

-445 NFTREEFLSHAQ
+445 NFTREEFLAHAQ
-457 LRINDA
+457 LQINDA
-463 LNRAAVSADGNTNN
+463 LNRAAVSADGSTNS
-477 SSTYGVSSQLFNRV
+477 SSTYGVSSSLFARA
-491 TGKALT
+491 TGSKLT

-511 HPTTDLTDENNVTT
+511 QPATDLTDENSISDET
-525 EEKFLLHSYY
+525 KFLLHSYY
-535 NSSPTLKVF
+535 NSSPTLNVF
-544 DKAVDVTAVGGN
+544 EKSLDVKAVGGN

-567 VYINDTTNTISS
+567 VYVNDPDATIS
-579 TSFPTEVFLAGEF
+579 TTTFPTEVYLAGEF
-592 DTTVSTVNNLK
+592 DTTTSTVNDLK

-619 GNEFLNLKSDSTAA
+619 GNTFLNLKSDSTSA

-643 LYSESKDISAQF
+643 LHTTSKDVSAYF
-655 EGGTDVFSGQ
+655 EGGTGIFDNQ

-679 NKHSY
+679 NKHAY
-684 LNKDVK
+684 LNKDAK
-690 QPNTLLNKSGGI
+690 QANTLLNGAINNSVTSI
-702 TATQPNSGES
+702 T
-712 SPNDV
+712 
-717 LVVDTTAGF
+717 VDTTTGF
-726 PTSGTLLI
+726 PASGTLLI
-734 GTEQITYTGKTST
+734 GTEE
-747 SFTGIIRGAN
+747 
-757 STVAAIHA
+757 
-765 DDASIKLLTFTDGI
+765 
-779 MTGFKDILRNTTL
+779 M
-792 SAVPSTRS
+792 
-800 VAGGTA
+800 
-806 DANAYTAA
+806 
-814 ADIPG
+814 
-819 TNVIYEKT
+819 
-827 GTLGVSDATLEVEGG
+827 
-842 TKGIRVGDLV
+842 
-852 VAKGIIAGTRV
+852 
-863 NSIDHDTST
+863 
-872 ITLSN
+872 
-877 NSNTLALAPATATTA
+877 
-892 GDKIAFLAS
+892 
-901 AHTSGTGA
+901 
-909 SGQKVIT
+909 
-916 VTDAT
+916 
-921 NISEGDLVYGRN
+921 
-933 IASGAYVTAVSGT
+933 
-946 SVTINAN
+946 
-953 ILASS
+953 
-958 DSGGSAPSGIFGD
+958 
-971 ELNFVDNEGLGVATK
+971 
-986 QNGGNAALGATTLTV
+986 
-1001 AANTNIQV
+1001 
-1009 GDVVEVAGVP
+1009 
-1019 AGTTVT
+1019 
-1025 NINTNTITI
+1025 
-1034 SAATTAQI
+1034 
-1042 DADTP
+1042 
-1047 ILFLPADSESLTV
+1047 
-1060 GSTAGF
+1060 
-1066 TDATEAAPGKFKLG
+1066 
-1080 DEIITYTGKT
+1080 TYTGKT
-1090 ATTLTGITRGA
+1090 ATTFTGITRNTNSVGA
-1101 ENSESKAV
+1101 ASALDDATVKLASFSDDIFSGFTDKLRNTYAAAKV
-1109 AVNTAISLFDSVI
+1109 TNTAPAAGGTLTVGSTEGFPATGTILVGNEKMTYTAKTATTFTIGVKAQGHTTTYTGSEAKLKGAITATSPANGGTMTIDNLTNAPFPKSGTLLVGSEHITYTGWTADTTSRPLSGSSANTLTLSGITRGVNGTTAATGSDNLDIDLLADVSLVTSVETM
-1122 NLGLSTRTTDVNTAI
+1122 GLETRTTEINGAI
-1137 NATATT
+1137 NASVTSL
-1143 VTVDSTADFEDSGF
+1143 TVDSTVGFEDTGF
-1157 IRIGNEV
+1157 IRVGTEIM
-1164 ISYTGKTA
+1164 SYTGKTA
-1172 TSFTGLTRGVAGTTA
+1172 TSFTGLTRGAGGTTA
-1187 ASHTNDAVITQE
+1187 AAHSDDADIFQE
-1199 ISNTDDWVDEDDPAL
+1199 ISITDDWVDETDPAL
-1214 RIAYD
+1214 KITYD
-1219 ISGQN
+1219 SSGQN
-1224 FTLQGIPSKIGTSTS
+1224 FTLQGIPSKIGTSTA
-1239 SKMFSFSAYG
+1239 SKMFSFSAYA
-1249 PGEGSGANA
+1249 PGEGNKANA

-1263 LSNKASSNIGGG
+1263 QTNKASSNIGGG

-1291 ADTQQAFG
+1291 ADTQRAYG

-1305 NLTRKFSIASGTTGE
+1305 NLTRKFSIASGSTGE
-1320 NIPANSAVGVGDA
+1320 NIPANSAVGVGDS

-1344 LAIVDGVATASAAG
+1344 LAIVDGVATASTAG
-1358 IGGTSALLG
+1358 TGGTSALLG
-1367 INATNEITT
+1367 INATTAIST
-1376 VTADTSGKGLQSE
+1376 VTADTSGKGLKSS

-1395 KTSNED
+1395 KQSNED

-1406 FLSDAAEE
+1406 FLSNAAEE
-1414 TIFVVNVNDITAAIK
+1414 TIFVVNVNDITAAIQ

-1454 SGNTVNGVTVVYNT
+1454 SGNTVNGVSVSYDTVG
-1468 TSNSFTFT
+1468 NSFSFT

-1481 LNSKIFVSASSRMG
+1481 LNSKIFVSGSSRMG
-1495 LNDLELQT
+1495 LNDLELVT
-1503 GTTPSFVNMANTI
+1503 GTTPSFVNMANAT
-1516 AKSDT
+1516 ASSAT

-1537 PDNAWTP
+1537 PANSWTA

-1550 AKVFLRP
+1550 AKVFLKP

-1568 VSPTQKVNYKGDFAA
+1568 VSPIQKVGYKGDFAA
-1583 DAAAGT
+1583 NAETGT

-1594 DLDLDFDGST
+1594 DLDLNFDGST
-1604 QFASDFNVRTVTQDG
+1604 QFASDFNVKSVTQDG

-1637 ANYTNGLNIAL
+1637 ANYTNGLNLAL

>member
-41 DIFATSPLQNAS
+41 DIFATSPLQNSS

-114 DRFVVDSAG
+114 DRYVVDSAG

-173 TVFDSAAD
+173 SVFASADD
-181 FDPKNPAT
+181 FDPTNPAT

-202 GNPVIATAFFIKTQ
+202 GNPVIATAYFIKTQ
-216 AASGDQVTHKY
+216 AAQGNEATHKY
-227 QTKFIVDGREVQPS
+227 QTKFIVDGREVEPS

-262 PINEKPQI
+262 PMNEKPQI

-279 FFLDDLSNKTVSK
+279 FYLDDLSNKTVSK
-292 AATVESTVLED
+292 SATVTSTVLED

-310 PSITV
+310 PSITI
-315 VTDPLQYY
+315 VTDPLQYN

-341 FLTVRVDDTTGSASF
+341 FLTVRVDDTTGSAGF
-356 KSIDIRPGTYT
+356 KSIDIRPGSYT
-367 ATSLASEVQRA
+367 AASLASEVQRA
-378 INAGLSDDSKLAI
+378 INSGLGDDSKLSI

-405 LDNNDEIQTLTAIN
+405 LDNNDELQTLTAIK
-419 VDLMKDSFV
+419 VDLMQDSFI
-428 TEKLFAGTNGIE
+428 TEDLFAATNGIE

-445 NFTREEFLSHAQ
+445 NFTREEFLAHAQ
-457 LRINDA
+457 LQINDA
-463 LNRAAVSADGNTNN
+463 LNRAAVSADGSTNS
-477 SSTYGVSSQLFNRV
+477 SSTYGVSSSLFARA
-491 TGKALT
+491 TGSKLT

-511 HPTTDLTDENNVTT
+511 QPATDLTDENSISDET
-525 EEKFLLHSYY
+525 KFLLHSYY
-535 NSSPTLKVF
+535 NSSPTLNVF
-544 DKAVDVTAVGGN
+544 EKSLDVKAVGGN

-567 VYINDTTNTISS
+567 VYVNDPDATIS
-579 TSFPTEVFLAGEF
+579 TTTFPTEVYLAGEF
-592 DTTVSTVNNLK
+592 DTTTSTVNDLK

-619 GNEFLNLKSDSTAA
+619 GNTFLNLKSDSTSA

-643 LYSESKDISAQF
+643 LHTTSKDVSAYF
-655 EGGTDVFSGQ
+655 EGGTGIFDNQ

-679 NKHSY
+679 NKHAY
-684 LNKDVK
+684 LNKDAK
-690 QPNTLLNKSGGI
+690 QANTLLNGAINSSVTSI
-702 TATQPNSGES
+702 T
-712 SPNDV
+712 
-717 LVVDTTAGF
+717 VDTTTGF
-726 PTSGTLLI
+726 PASGTLLI
-734 GTEQITYTGKTST
+734 GTEE
-747 SFTGIIRGAN
+747 
-757 STVAAIHA
+757 
-765 DDASIKLLTFTDGI
+765 
-779 MTGFKDILRNTTL
+779 M
-792 SAVPSTRS
+792 
-800 VAGGTA
+800 
-806 DANAYTAA
+806 
-814 ADIPG
+814 
-819 TNVIYEKT
+819 
-827 GTLGVSDATLEVEGG
+827 
-842 TKGIRVGDLV
+842 
-852 VAKGIIAGTRV
+852 
-863 NSIDHDTST
+863 
-872 ITLSN
+872 
-877 NSNTLALAPATATTA
+877 
-892 GDKIAFLAS
+892 
-901 AHTSGTGA
+901 
-909 SGQKVIT
+909 
-916 VTDAT
+916 
-921 NISEGDLVYGRN
+921 
-933 IASGAYVTAVSGT
+933 
-946 SVTINAN
+946 
-953 ILASS
+953 
-958 DSGGSAPSGIFGD
+958 
-971 ELNFVDNEGLGVATK
+971 
-986 QNGGNAALGATTLTV
+986 
-1001 AANTNIQV
+1001 
-1009 GDVVEVAGVP
+1009 
-1019 AGTTVT
+1019 
-1025 NINTNTITI
+1025 
-1034 SAATTAQI
+1034 
-1042 DADTP
+1042 
-1047 ILFLPADSESLTV
+1047 
-1060 GSTAGF
+1060 
-1066 TDATEAAPGKFKLG
+1066 
-1080 DEIITYTGKT
+1080 TYTGKT
-1090 ATTLTGITRGA
+1090 ATTFTGITRNTNSVGA
-1101 ENSESKAV
+1101 ASALDDATVKLASFSDDIFSGFSDKLRNTYAAAKVTNTAPAAGGTLTVGSTEGFPATGTILVGNEKMTYTAKTATTFTIGVKAQGHTTTYTGSEAKLKGAITATSPANGGTMTIDNLTNASFPKSGTLLVGSEHITYTGWTADTTARPLTASSANTLTLSGITR
-1109 AVNTAISLFDSVI
+1109 AVNGTTAATGSDNLDIDLLADVSLVTSVETM
-1122 NLGLSTRTTDVNTAI
+1122 GLETRTTEINGAI
-1137 NATATT
+1137 NASVTSL
-1143 VTVDSTADFEDSGF
+1143 TVDSTVGFEDTGF
-1157 IRIGNEV
+1157 IRVGTEV
-1164 ISYTGKTA
+1164 IAYTGKTA
-1172 TSFTGLTRGVAGTTA
+1172 TSFTGLTRGAGGTTA
-1187 ASHTNDAVITQE
+1187 AAHSDDADIFQE
-1199 ISNTDDWVDEDDPAL
+1199 ISITDDWVDETDPAL
-1214 RIAYD
+1214 KITYD
-1219 ISGQN
+1219 SSGQN
-1224 FTLQGIPSKIGTSTS
+1224 FTLQGIPSKIGTSTA
-1239 SKMFSFSAYG
+1239 SKMFSFSAYA
-1249 PGEGSGANA
+1249 PGEGNKANA

-1263 LSNKASSNIGGG
+1263 QTNKASSNIGGG

-1291 ADTQQAFG
+1291 ADTQRAYG

-1305 NLTRKFSIASGTTGE
+1305 NLTRKFSIASGSTGE
-1320 NIPANSAVGVGDA
+1320 NIPANSAVGVGDS

-1344 LAIVDGVATASAAG
+1344 LAIVDGVATASTTG
-1358 IGGTSALLG
+1358 TGGTSALLG
-1367 INATNEITT
+1367 INATTAIST
-1376 VTADTSGKGLQSE
+1376 VTADTSGKGLKSS

-1395 KTSNED
+1395 KQSNED

-1406 FLSDAAEE
+1406 FLSNAAEE
-1414 TIFVVNVNDITAAIK
+1414 TIFVVNVNDITAAIQ

-1454 SGNTVNGVTVVYNT
+1454 SGNTVNGVSVSYDTVG
-1468 TSNSFTFT
+1468 NSFSFT

-1481 LNSKIFVSASSRMG
+1481 LNSKIFVSGSSRMG
-1495 LNDLELQT
+1495 LNDLELVT
-1503 GTTPSFVNMANTI
+1503 GTTPSFVNMANAT
-1516 AKSDT
+1516 ASSAT

-1537 PDNAWTP
+1537 PANSWTA

-1550 AKVFLRP
+1550 AKVFLKP

-1568 VSPTQKVNYKGDFAA
+1568 VSPIQKVGYKGDFAA
-1583 DAAAGT
+1583 NAETGT

-1594 DLDLDFDGST
+1594 DLDLNFDGST
-1604 QFASDFNVRTVTQDG
+1604 QFASDFNVKSVTQDG

-1637 ANYTNGLNIAL
+1637 ANYTNGLNLAL

>member
-41 DIFATSPLQNAS
+41 DIFATSPLQNSS

-114 DRFVVDSAG
+114 DRYVVDSAG

-143 DAKPLKLELEAGE
+143 DAQPLKLELEAGE

-173 TVFDSAAD
+173 SVFASADD
-181 FDPKNPAT
+181 FDPTNPAT

-202 GNPVIATAFFIKTQ
+202 GNPVIATAYFIKTQ
-216 AASGDQVTHKY
+216 AAQGNEATHKY
-227 QTKFIVDGREVQPS
+227 QTKFIVDGREVEPS

-262 PINEKPQI
+262 PMNEKPQI

-279 FFLDDLSNKTVSK
+279 FYLDDLSNKTVSK
-292 AATVESTVLED
+292 SATVTSTVLED

-310 PSITV
+310 PSITI
-315 VTDPLQYY
+315 VTDPLQYN

-341 FLTVRVDDTTGSASF
+341 FLTVRVDDTTGSAGF
-356 KSIDIRPGTYT
+356 KSIDIRPGSYT
-367 ATSLASEVQRA
+367 AATLASEVQRA
-378 INAGLSDDSKLAI
+378 INAGLGDDSKLSI

-405 LDNNDEIQTLTAIN
+405 LDNNDELQTLTAIK
-419 VDLMKDSFV
+419 VDLMQDSFI
-428 TEKLFAGTNGIE
+428 TEDLFAATNGIE

-445 NFTREEFLSHAQ
+445 NFTREEFLAHSQ
-457 LRINDA
+457 LQINDA
-463 LNRAAVSADGNTNN
+463 LNRAAVSADGSTNN
-477 SSTYGVSSQLFNRV
+477 SSTYGVSSSLFARA
-491 TGKALT
+491 TGSKLT

-511 HPTTDLTDENNVTT
+511 QPATDLTDENSISDET
-525 EEKFLLHSYY
+525 KFLLHSYY
-535 NSSPTLKVF
+535 NSSPTLNIFEKSL
-544 DKAVDVTAVGGN
+544 DVKAVGGN

-567 VYINDTTNTISS
+567 VYVNDPDATIS
-579 TSFPTEVFLAGEF
+579 TTTFPTEVYLAGEF
-592 DTTVSTVNNLK
+592 DTTTSTVNNLK

-619 GNEFLNLKSDSTAA
+619 GNTFLNLKSDSTAA

-643 LYSESKDISAQF
+643 LHTTSKDVSAYF
-655 EGGTDVFSGQ
+655 EGGTGIFDNQ

-679 NKHSY
+679 NKHAY
-684 LNKDVK
+684 LNKDAK
-690 QPNTLLNKSGGI
+690 QANTLLNGAISNS
-702 TATQPNSGES
+702 ATT
-712 SPNDV
+712 V
-717 LVVDTTAGF
+717 TVDTTTGF
-726 PTSGTLLI
+726 PASGTLLI
-734 GTEQITYTGKTST
+734 GTEE
-747 SFTGIIRGAN
+747 
-757 STVAAIHA
+757 
-765 DDASIKLLTFTDGI
+765 
-779 MTGFKDILRNTTL
+779 M
-792 SAVPSTRS
+792 
-800 VAGGTA
+800 
-806 DANAYTAA
+806 
-814 ADIPG
+814 
-819 TNVIYEKT
+819 
-827 GTLGVSDATLEVEGG
+827 
-842 TKGIRVGDLV
+842 
-852 VAKGIIAGTRV
+852 
-863 NSIDHDTST
+863 
-872 ITLSN
+872 
-877 NSNTLALAPATATTA
+877 
-892 GDKIAFLAS
+892 
-901 AHTSGTGA
+901 
-909 SGQKVIT
+909 
-916 VTDAT
+916 
-921 NISEGDLVYGRN
+921 
-933 IASGAYVTAVSGT
+933 
-946 SVTINAN
+946 
-953 ILASS
+953 
-958 DSGGSAPSGIFGD
+958 
-971 ELNFVDNEGLGVATK
+971 
-986 QNGGNAALGATTLTV
+986 
-1001 AANTNIQV
+1001 
-1009 GDVVEVAGVP
+1009 
-1019 AGTTVT
+1019 
-1025 NINTNTITI
+1025 
-1034 SAATTAQI
+1034 
-1042 DADTP
+1042 
-1047 ILFLPADSESLTV
+1047 
-1060 GSTAGF
+1060 
-1066 TDATEAAPGKFKLG
+1066 
-1080 DEIITYTGKT
+1080 TYTGKT
-1090 ATTLTGITRGA
+1090 ATTFTGITRNSNSVGA
-1101 ENSESKAV
+1101 AAALDDATVTLASFSDDIFSGFTDKLRNTYAAAKVESTAPAAGGTLTVGSTEGFPDTGTILVGNEKMTYTAKTATTFTIGVKAQGHTTTYTGSEAKLKGAITATSPANGGTMTIDNLTNASFPKSGTLLVGTEHITYTGWTADTTSRPLTASAANTLTLSGITR
-1109 AVNTAISLFDSVI
+1109 AVNGTTAATGSDNLDIDLLADVSLVTSVETM
-1122 NLGLSTRTTDVNTAI
+1122 GLETRTTEINGAI
-1137 NATATT
+1137 NASVTSL
-1143 VTVDSTADFEDSGF
+1143 TVDSTVGFEDTGF
-1157 IRIGNEV
+1157 IRVGTEV
-1164 ISYTGKTA
+1164 IAYTGKTA
-1172 TSFTGLTRGVAGTTA
+1172 TSFTGLTRGAGGTTA
-1187 ASHTNDAVITQE
+1187 AAHSDDADIFQE
-1199 ISNTDDWVDEDDPAL
+1199 ISITDDWVDEADPAL
-1214 RIAYD
+1214 KITYD
-1219 ISGQN
+1219 SSGQN
-1224 FTLQGIPSKIGTSTS
+1224 FTLQGIPSKIGTSTA
-1239 SKMFSFSAYG
+1239 SKMFSFSAYA
-1249 PGEGSGANA
+1249 PGEGNKANA

-1263 LSNKASSNIGGG
+1263 QTNKASSNIGGG

-1291 ADTQQAFG
+1291 ADTQRAYG

-1305 NLTRKFSIASGTTGE
+1305 NLTRKFSIASGSTGE
-1320 NIPANSAVGVGDA
+1320 NIPANSAVGVGDS

-1344 LAIVDGVATASAAG
+1344 LAIVDGVATASTAG
-1358 IGGTSALLG
+1358 TGGTSALLG
-1367 INATNEITT
+1367 INATNAIST
-1376 VTADTSGKGLQSE
+1376 VTADTSGKGLKSS

-1395 KTSNED
+1395 KQSNED

-1406 FLSDAAEE
+1406 FLSNAAEE
-1414 TIFVVNVNDITAAIK
+1414 TIFVVNVNDITAAIQ

-1454 SGNTVNGVTVVYNT
+1454 SGNTVNGVSVSYDTVG
-1468 TSNSFTFT
+1468 NSFSFT

-1481 LNSKIFVSASSRMG
+1481 LNSKIFVSGSSRMG
-1495 LNDLELQT
+1495 LDDLELVT
-1503 GTTPSFVNMANTI
+1503 GTTPSFVNMANAT
-1516 AKSDT
+1516 ASSAT

-1537 PDNAWTP
+1537 PENSWTA

-1550 AKVFLRP
+1550 AKVFLKP

-1568 VSPTQKVNYKGDFAA
+1568 VSPIQKVGYKGDFAA
-1583 DAAAGT
+1583 NAETGT

-1594 DLDLDFDGST
+1594 DLDLNFDGST
-1604 QFASDFNVRTVTQDG
+1604 QFASDFNVKSVTQDG

-1637 ANYTNGLNIAL
+1637 ANYTNGLNLAL

>member
-41 DIFATSPLQNAS
+41 DIFATSPLQNSS

-87 QGFFALKPSLT
+87 QGFFALKLSLT

-114 DRFVVDSAG
+114 DRYVVDSAG

-132 DDGSVQGGEIV
+132 DDGSVQGGEIA
-143 DAKPLKLELEAGE
+143 DAEPLKLELEAGE

-173 TVFDSAAD
+173 TVFASADD

-202 GNPVIATAFFIKTQ
+202 GNPVIATAYFIKTQ
-216 AASGDQVTHKY
+216 AASGSEATHKY
-227 QTKFIVDGREVQPS
+227 QTKFIVDGREVEPS

-262 PINEKPQI
+262 PMNEKPQI

-279 FFLDDLSNKTVSK
+279 FYLDDLSNKTVSK
-292 AATVESTVLED
+292 AATVTSTVLED

-315 VTDPLQYY
+315 VTDPLQYN

-341 FLTVRVDDTTGSASF
+341 FLTVRVDDTTGSAGF

-367 ATSLASEVQRA
+367 AATLASEVQRA
-378 INAGLSDDSKLAI
+378 INAGLGDDAKLSI

-405 LDNNDEIQTLTAIN
+405 LDNNDELQTLSAIK
-419 VDLMKDSFV
+419 VDLMQDSFI
-428 TEKLFAGTNGIE
+428 TEDLFSATSGIE

-445 NFTREEFLSHAQ
+445 NFTREEFLAHAQ
-457 LRINDA
+457 LQINDA
-463 LNRAAVSADGNTNN
+463 LNRAAVSADGNTN
-477 SSTYGVSSQLFNRV
+477 SASTYGVSSSLFARA
-491 TGKALT
+491 TGAKLA

-511 HPTTDLTDENNVTT
+511 QPATDLLDENAITNET
-525 EEKFLLHSYY
+525 KFLLHSYY
-535 NSSPTLKVF
+535 NSSPELKVF
-544 DKAVDVTAVGGN
+544 EKALDVKAVSGN

-567 VYINDTTNTISS
+567 VYVNDPNSTITT
-579 TSFPTEVFLAGEF
+579 TSFPTEVYIAGEF
-592 DTTVSTVNNLK
+592 DTTTSEVNNLK

-619 GNEFLNLKSDSTAA
+619 GNTFLNLKSDSTAA
-633 INITDTKIKV
+633 INITETKIKV
-643 LYSESKDISAQF
+643 LHTTSKDVSAYF
-655 EGGTDVFSGQ
+655 EGGTDIFDNQ

-679 NKHSY
+679 NKHGY
-684 LNKDVK
+684 LNKDAK
-690 QPNTLLNKSGGI
+690 QATTLLNGAI
-702 TATQPNSGES
+702 ANNS
-712 SPNDV
+712 PT
-717 LVVDTTAGF
+717 LTVDTTEGF

-734 GTEQITYTGKTST
+734 GTEEMTYTGKTST
-747 SFTGIIRGAN
+747 TFTGLTRNTNAAGA
-757 STVAAIHA
+757 AAA
-765 DDASIKLLTFTDGI
+765 LDDATVKLASFSDDIFSGFTDQ
-779 MTGFKDILRNTTL
+779 LRNTFAAAAVTG
-792 SAVPSTRS
+792 SAPA
-800 VAGGTA
+800 AGGT
-806 DANAYTAA
+806 
-814 ADIPG
+814 
-819 TNVIYEKT
+819 
-827 GTLGVSDATLEVEGG
+827 
-842 TKGIRVGDLV
+842 
-852 VAKGIIAGTRV
+852 
-863 NSIDHDTST
+863 
-872 ITLSN
+872 
-877 NSNTLALAPATATTA
+877 
-892 GDKIAFLAS
+892 
-901 AHTSGTGA
+901 
-909 SGQKVIT
+909 
-916 VTDAT
+916 
-921 NISEGDLVYGRN
+921 
-933 IASGAYVTAVSGT
+933 
-946 SVTINAN
+946 
-953 ILASS
+953 
-958 DSGGSAPSGIFGD
+958 
-971 ELNFVDNEGLGVATK
+971 
-986 QNGGNAALGATTLTV
+986 
-1001 AANTNIQV
+1001 
-1009 GDVVEVAGVP
+1009 
-1019 AGTTVT
+1019 
-1025 NINTNTITI
+1025 
-1034 SAATTAQI
+1034 
-1042 DADTP
+1042 
-1047 ILFLPADSESLTV
+1047 LTV
-1060 GSTAGF
+1060 GSTDGFPDTGTIKVGNEHMTYTAKTATTFTIGVKAQDNTTTYTAPTAILDGAITATSTTITVDTFPNGGFPETGTLLIGTEHVTYTGF
-1066 TDATEAAPGKFKLG
+1066 TANSTTRPFPNNDTIEVTFTGLTRGANGTTAATGSNNAAVTLLSEVSLVESVESMGLETRATAVNNG
-1080 DEIITYTGKT
+1080 AGITAAATSMTVDSTVGFEDSGFIRVGTEVMSYTGKT
-1090 ATTLTGITRGA
+1090 ATT
-1101 ENSESKAV
+1101 
-1109 AVNTAISLFDSVI
+1109 
-1122 NLGLSTRTTDVNTAI
+1122 
-1137 NATATT
+1137 
-1143 VTVDSTADFEDSGF
+1143 
-1157 IRIGNEV
+1157 
-1164 ISYTGKTA
+1164 
-1172 TSFTGLTRGVAGTTA
+1172 FTGLTRGAGGTTA
-1187 ASHTNDAVITQE
+1187 QIHADDAKIFQE
-1199 ISNTDDWVDEDDPAL
+1199 ISITDDWVDETDPAL
-1214 RIAYD
+1214 KITYD
-1219 ISGQN
+1219 SSGQN
-1224 FTLQGIPSKIGTSTS
+1224 FTLQGIPSKIGTSTP
-1239 SKMFSFSAYG
+1239 SKMFSFSAYS
-1249 PGEGSGANA
+1249 PGEGNKANA

-1263 LSNKASSNIGGG
+1263 QSNKASSNIGGG
-1275 AVLKA
+1275 ALLKA

-1291 ADTQQAFG
+1291 ADTQRAYG

-1305 NLTRKFSIASGTTGE
+1305 NLTRKFSIASGSTGE
-1320 NIPANSAVGVGDA
+1320 NIPANSAVGVGDS

-1344 LAIVDGVATASAAG
+1344 LAIVDGVATSSNAG

-1367 INATNEITT
+1367 INATTAITT
-1376 VTADTSGKGLQSE
+1376 VTADTSGKGLQSS
-1389 AAVLNG
+1389 AAVLSG

-1414 TIFVVNVNDITAAIK
+1414 TIFVVNVNDITAAIQ

-1441 TALQSRINQMEDS
+1441 NALESRINQMEDS
-1454 SGNTVNGVTVVYNT
+1454 AGNTVNGVAVTYSTVDNA
-1468 TSNSFTFT
+1468 FTFT

-1495 LNDLELQT
+1495 LNDLELVT
-1503 GTTPSFVNMANTI
+1503 GTTPSFVNMAT
-1516 AKSDT
+1516 ATASSAT

-1537 PDNAWTP
+1537 PENSWTA
-1544 TTDGTF
+1544 TTDGSF

-1568 VSPTQKVNYKGDFAA
+1568 VSPIQKVGYQGDFAA

-1594 DLDLDFDGST
+1594 DLDLNFDGST
-1604 QFASDFNVRTVTQDG
+1604 QFASDFNVRSVTQDG
-1619 QTVGKLDGLDIA
+1619 QTVGKLDGLDVA

-1728 TSLTQAIIQIRT
+1728 TTLTQAIIQIRS

>member
-132 DDGSVQGGEIV
+132 DDGSVQGGEIA

-173 TVFDSAAD
+173 TVFESAAD

-216 AASGDQVTHKY
+216 AASGDNVTHKY
-227 QTKFIVDGREVQPS
+227 QTKFIVDGREVEPS

-292 AATVESTVLED
+292 SATVESAVLED

-378 INAGLSDDSKLAI
+378 INAGLSDDAKLAI

-419 VDLMKDSFV
+419 VDLMQDSFV
-428 TEKLFAGTNGIE
+428 TEDLFSSTNGIE

-445 NFTREEFLSHAQ
+445 NFEREQFLAHAQ
-457 LRINDA
+457 LRINDS
-463 LNRAAVSADGNTNN
+463 LNRAAVSADGATNN
-477 SSTYGVSSQLFNRV
+477 SATYGVSSSLFARG
-491 TGKALT
+491 TGLKMA
-497 GAIKETEVLSFNYK
+497 GAVKETEVLSFNYK
-511 HPTTDLTDENNVTT
+511 HPSTDLTNEQAATDET
-525 EEKFLLHSYY
+525 KFLLHSYY
-535 NSSPTLKVF
+535 NSSPELKVF
-544 DKAVDVTAVGGN
+544 DKALDVKAVSGN

-567 VYINDTTNTISS
+567 VFINDPDNTISS
-579 TSFPTEVFLAGEF
+579 TTFPTEVHIAGEF
-592 DTTVSTVNNLK
+592 DTTTSTVNNLK

-619 GNEFLNLKSDSTAA
+619 GNKFLNLKSDSTAA

-643 LYSESKDISAQF
+643 LHTVSKDVDAYF
-655 EGGTDVFSGQ
+655 EGGTNVFDGQ
-665 TEHFGSNRIVLKEL
+665 TQHFGSKRIVIKEL
-679 NKHSY
+679 NKHAY
-684 LNKDVK
+684 LNKEVMRPDTLINGAISSG
-690 QPNTLLNKSGGI
+690 NTTSIN
-702 TATQPNSGES
+702 
-712 SPNDV
+712 
-717 LVVDTTAGF
+717 VDSTSGF
-726 PTSGTLLI
+726 PDSGTLII
-734 GTEQITYTGKTST
+734 GSDTFEYDGKTST
-747 SFTGIIRGAN
+747 SFTASGSI
-757 STVAAIHA
+757 STQSLSAHT
-765 DDASIKLLTFTDGI
+765 DDTTITLKTFTNGI
-779 MTGFKDILRNTTL
+779 FSGFKDELRNTVT
-792 SAVPSTRS
+792 AAQVETSTPTP
-800 VAGGTA
+800 ALTGGTL
-806 DANAYTAA
+806 NV
-814 ADIPG
+814 G
-819 TNVIYEKT
+819 STNGFPDT
-827 GTLGVSDATLEVEGG
+827 GTILVGTEKMNYTGKTATSFTGITRGVD
-842 TKGIRVGDLV
+842 
-852 VAKGIIAGTRV
+852 
-863 NSIDHDTST
+863 NTST
-872 ITLSN
+872 FTSSKAKVDNTSN
-877 NSNTLALAPATATTA
+877 ISATATTIAYDTVAA
-892 GDKIAFLAS
+892 G
-901 AHTSGTGA
+901 TSLP
-909 SGQKVIT
+909 
-916 VTDAT
+916 
-921 NISEGDLVYGRN
+921 SEGTILIGSEQISYTGLAVINSENVFTGCTRGVNGTTAAIHNDNADIIVLPEVSLVE
-933 IASGAYVTAVSGT
+933 
-946 SVTINAN
+946 SVETLGMETRTTNVDDA
-953 ILASS
+953 
-958 DSGGSAPSGIFGD
+958 G
-971 ELNFVDNEGLGVATK
+971 NFL
-986 QNGGNAALGATTLTV
+986 QGATTLTV
-1001 AANTNIQV
+1001 
-1009 GDVVEVAGVP
+1009 D
-1019 AGTTVT
+1019 
-1025 NINTNTITI
+1025 
-1034 SAATTAQI
+1034 
-1042 DADTP
+1042 DT
-1047 ILFLPADSESLTV
+1047 S
-1060 GSTAGF
+1060 G
-1066 TDATEAAPGKFKLG
+1066 
-1080 DEIITYTGKT
+1080 
-1090 ATTLTGITRGA
+1090 
-1101 ENSESKAV
+1101 
-1109 AVNTAISLFDSVI
+1109 
-1122 NLGLSTRTTDVNTAI
+1122 
-1137 NATATT
+1137 
-1143 VTVDSTADFEDSGF
+1143 FEDNGY
-1157 IRIGNEV
+1157 IRINNEL
-1164 ISYTGKTA
+1164 IHYTGKTA
-1172 TSFTGLTRGVAGTTA
+1172 TSFTGLTRGAGGTSDVQHANNVAIFQ
-1187 ASHTNDAVITQE
+1187 D
-1199 ISNTDDWVDEDDPAL
+1199 ISVTDDWVDENDPAL
-1214 RIAYD
+1214 KIGYD

-1224 FTLQGIPSKIGTSTS
+1224 FTLQGIPSKIGTSTP
-1239 SKMFSFSAYG
+1239 SKMFSFSAFG
-1249 PGEGSGANA
+1249 PGEGNQANA

-1305 NLTRKFSIASGTTGE
+1305 NLTRKFSIASGSTGE
-1320 NIPANSAVGVGDA
+1320 NIPANSAVGVGDS
-1333 GQASSNIEIGR
+1333 GQPSSNIEIGR
-1344 LAIVDGVATASAAG
+1344 LAIVDGVATASATG
-1358 IGGTSALLG
+1358 TGGTSALLG
-1367 INATNEITT
+1367 INATNAITT
-1376 VTADTSGKGLQSE
+1376 VTADTAGKGLQSE
-1389 AAVLNG
+1389 PAVLNG

-1441 TALQSRINQMEDS
+1441 TALQSRINQMEDLA
-1454 SGNTVNGVTVVYNT
+1454 GNTVNGVTVVYNT

-1481 LNSKIFVSASSRMG
+1481 LNSKIFVSASARMG
-1495 LNDLELQT
+1495 LDDLELVT

-1528 DAGTTTTLA
+1528 DAGNTTTLA

-1568 VSPTQKVNYKGDFAA
+1568 LSPTQKVNYKGDFAA

>member
-41 DIFATSPLQNAS
+41 DIFATSPLQNSS

-114 DRFVVDSAG
+114 DRYVVDSAG

-173 TVFDSAAD
+173 SVFASADD
-181 FDPKNPAT
+181 FDPTNPAT

-202 GNPVIATAFFIKTQ
+202 GNPVIATAYFIKTQ
-216 AASGDQVTHKY
+216 AAQGNEATHKY
-227 QTKFIVDGREVQPS
+227 QTKFIVDGREVEPS

-262 PINEKPQI
+262 PMNEKPQI

-279 FFLDDLSNKTVSK
+279 FYLDDLSNKTVSK
-292 AATVESTVLED
+292 SATVTSTVLED

-315 VTDPLQYY
+315 VTDPLQYN

-341 FLTVRVDDTTGSASF
+341 FLTVRVDDTTGSAGF
-356 KSIDIRPGTYT
+356 KSIDIRPGSYT
-367 ATSLASEVQRA
+367 AASLASEVQRA
-378 INAGLSDDSKLAI
+378 INSGLGDDSKLSI

-405 LDNNDEIQTLTAIN
+405 LDNNDELQTLTAIK
-419 VDLMKDSFV
+419 VDLMQDSFI
-428 TEKLFAGTNGIE
+428 TEDLFAATNGIE

-445 NFTREEFLSHAQ
+445 NFTREEFLAHTQ
-457 LRINDA
+457 LQINDA
-463 LNRAAVSADGNTNN
+463 LNRAAVSADGSTNS
-477 SSTYGVSSQLFNRV
+477 SSTYGVSSSLFARA
-491 TGKALT
+491 TGSKLT

-511 HPTTDLTDENNVTT
+511 QPATDLTDENSISDET
-525 EEKFLLHSYY
+525 KFLLHSYY
-535 NSSPTLKVF
+535 NSSPTLNVF
-544 DKAVDVTAVGGN
+544 EKSLDVKAVGGN

-567 VYINDTTNTISS
+567 VYVNDPDATIS
-579 TSFPTEVFLAGEF
+579 TTTFPTEVYLAGEF
-592 DTTVSTVNNLK
+592 DTTTSTVNDLK

-619 GNEFLNLKSDSTAA
+619 GNTFLNLKSDSTSA

-643 LYSESKDISAQF
+643 LHTTSKDVSAYF
-655 EGGTDVFSGQ
+655 EGGTGIFDNQ

-679 NKHSY
+679 NKHAY
-684 LNKDVK
+684 LNKDAK
-690 QPNTLLNKSGGI
+690 QANTLLNGAINSSVTSI
-702 TATQPNSGES
+702 T
-712 SPNDV
+712 
-717 LVVDTTAGF
+717 VDTTTGF
-726 PTSGTLLI
+726 PASGTLLI
-734 GTEQITYTGKTST
+734 GTEE
-747 SFTGIIRGAN
+747 
-757 STVAAIHA
+757 
-765 DDASIKLLTFTDGI
+765 
-779 MTGFKDILRNTTL
+779 M
-792 SAVPSTRS
+792 
-800 VAGGTA
+800 
-806 DANAYTAA
+806 
-814 ADIPG
+814 
-819 TNVIYEKT
+819 
-827 GTLGVSDATLEVEGG
+827 
-842 TKGIRVGDLV
+842 
-852 VAKGIIAGTRV
+852 
-863 NSIDHDTST
+863 
-872 ITLSN
+872 
-877 NSNTLALAPATATTA
+877 
-892 GDKIAFLAS
+892 
-901 AHTSGTGA
+901 
-909 SGQKVIT
+909 
-916 VTDAT
+916 
-921 NISEGDLVYGRN
+921 
-933 IASGAYVTAVSGT
+933 
-946 SVTINAN
+946 
-953 ILASS
+953 
-958 DSGGSAPSGIFGD
+958 
-971 ELNFVDNEGLGVATK
+971 
-986 QNGGNAALGATTLTV
+986 
-1001 AANTNIQV
+1001 
-1009 GDVVEVAGVP
+1009 
-1019 AGTTVT
+1019 
-1025 NINTNTITI
+1025 
-1034 SAATTAQI
+1034 
-1042 DADTP
+1042 
-1047 ILFLPADSESLTV
+1047 
-1060 GSTAGF
+1060 
-1066 TDATEAAPGKFKLG
+1066 
-1080 DEIITYTGKT
+1080 TYTGKT
-1090 ATTLTGITRGA
+1090 ATTFTGITRNTNSVGA
-1101 ENSESKAV
+1101 ASALDDATVKLASFSDDIFSGFTDKLRNTYAAAKVTNTAPAAGGTLTVGSTEGFPATGTILVGNEKMTYTAKTATTFTIGVKAQGHTTTYTGSEAKLKGAITATSPANGGTMTIDNLTNASFPKSGTLLVGSEHITYTGWTADTTSRPLSGSAANTLTLSGITR
-1109 AVNTAISLFDSVI
+1109 AVNGTTAATGSDNLDIDLLADVSLVTSVETM
-1122 NLGLSTRTTDVNTAI
+1122 GLETRTTEINGAI
-1137 NATATT
+1137 NASVTSL
-1143 VTVDSTADFEDSGF
+1143 TVDSTVGFEDTGF
-1157 IRIGNEV
+1157 IRVGTEIM
-1164 ISYTGKTA
+1164 SYTGKTA
-1172 TSFTGLTRGVAGTTA
+1172 TSFTGLTRGAGGTTA
-1187 ASHTNDAVITQE
+1187 AAHSDDADIFQE
-1199 ISNTDDWVDEDDPAL
+1199 ISITDDWVDETDPAL
-1214 RIAYD
+1214 KITYD
-1219 ISGQN
+1219 SSGQN
-1224 FTLQGIPSKIGTSTS
+1224 FTLQGIPSKIGTSTA
-1239 SKMFSFSAYG
+1239 SKMFSFSAYA
-1249 PGEGSGANA
+1249 PGEGNKANA

-1263 LSNKASSNIGGG
+1263 QTNKASSNIGGG

-1291 ADTQQAFG
+1291 ADTQRAYG

-1305 NLTRKFSIASGTTGE
+1305 NLTRKFSIASGSTGE
-1320 NIPANSAVGVGDA
+1320 NIPANSAVGVGDS

-1344 LAIVDGVATASAAG
+1344 LAIVDGVATASTTG
-1358 IGGTSALLG
+1358 TGGTSALLG
-1367 INATNEITT
+1367 INATTAIST
-1376 VTADTSGKGLQSE
+1376 VTADTSGKGLKSS

-1395 KTSNED
+1395 KQSNED

-1406 FLSDAAEE
+1406 FLSNAAEE
-1414 TIFVVNVNDITAAIK
+1414 TIFVVNVNDITAAIQ

-1454 SGNTVNGVTVVYNT
+1454 SGNTVNGVSVSYDTVG
-1468 TSNSFTFT
+1468 NSFSFT

-1481 LNSKIFVSASSRMG
+1481 LNSKIFVSGSSRMG
-1495 LNDLELQT
+1495 LNDLELVT
-1503 GTTPSFVNMANTI
+1503 GTTPSFVNMANAT
-1516 AKSDT
+1516 ASSAT

-1537 PDNAWTP
+1537 PANSWTA

-1550 AKVFLRP
+1550 AKVFLKP

-1568 VSPTQKVNYKGDFAA
+1568 VSPIQKVGYKGDFAA
-1583 DAAAGT
+1583 NAETGT

-1594 DLDLDFDGST
+1594 DLDLNFDGST
-1604 QFASDFNVRTVTQDG
+1604 QFASDFNVKSVTQDG

-1637 ANYTNGLNIAL
+1637 ANYTNGLNLAL

>member
-41 DIFATSPLQNAS
+41 DIFATSPLQNSS

-63 GIKQQFTQGNVS
+63 GVKQQFTQGNVS

-114 DRFVVDSAG
+114 DRYVVDSAG

-132 DDGSVQGGEIV
+132 DDGSVQGGEIT
-143 DAKPLKLELEAGE
+143 DAQPLKLELEAGE

-173 TVFDSAAD
+173 TVFASADDFDSA
-181 FDPKNPAT
+181 NPAT

-202 GNPVIATAFFIKTQ
+202 GNPVIATAYFIKTQ
-216 AASGDQVTHKY
+216 AAQGNEATHKY
-227 QTKFIVDGREVQPS
+227 QTKFIVDGREVEPS

-262 PINEKPQI
+262 PMNEKPQI

-292 AATVESTVLED
+292 SATVTSTVLED

-315 VTDPLQYY
+315 VTDPLQYD

-341 FLTVRVDDTTGSASF
+341 FLTVRVDDTTGSAGF
-356 KSIDIRPGTYT
+356 KSIDIRPGSYT
-367 ATSLASEVQRA
+367 AATLAAEVQRA
-378 INAGLSDDSKLAI
+378 INAGLGDDAKLSI

-419 VDLMKDSFV
+419 VDLMQDSFV
-428 TEKLFAGTNGIE
+428 TESLFSTTNGIE

-445 NFTREEFLSHAQ
+445 NFTREEFLAHSQ

-463 LNRAAVSADGNTNN
+463 LNRAAVSADGNTNS
-477 SSTYGVSSQLFNRV
+477 SSTYGVNASLFNRV

-511 HPTTDLTDENNVTT
+511 KPTTDLTDENNITT

-544 DKAVDVTAVGGN
+544 DKALDVTAVSGN

-561 ASGTLK
+561 SSGTLK
-567 VYINDTTNTISS
+567 VYINDTANAISS
-579 TSFPTEVFLAGEF
+579 TTFPTEVYLAGEF
-592 DTTVSTVNNLK
+592 STATSTVNNLK

-619 GNEFLNLKSDSTAA
+619 GNEFLNLKSDSTTA
-633 INITDTKIKV
+633 INISDTKIKV
-643 LYSESKDISAQF
+643 LHTESKDVSAYF

-679 NKHSY
+679 NKHTY
-684 LNKDVK
+684 LNNNVK
-690 QPNTLLNKSGGI
+690 QPDTLLNGAFAS
-702 TATQPNSGES
+702 SS
-712 SPNDV
+712 SPSTGSGIIT
-717 LVVDTTAGF
+717 VDTTVGF
-726 PTSGTLLI
+726 PSSGTLLV
-734 GTEQITYTGKTST
+734 GTEQITYTGTT
-747 SFTGIIRGAN
+747 ATTFTGITRGAN
-757 STVAAIHA
+757 SSTAASA
-765 DDASIKLLTFTDGI
+765 LDDATVKLLDFTDGI
-779 MTGFKDILRNTTL
+779 MSDFTDILRSTTL
-792 SAVPSTRS
+792 SSVPSTRS
-800 VAGGTA
+800 SSVGTA
-806 DANAYTAA
+806 DANSQTAA
-814 ADIPG
+814 APIPG

-827 GTLGVSDATLEVEGG
+827 GAISHTSDTTTLTVDGG
-842 TKGIRVGDLV
+842 TQGIRVGDKV
-852 VAKGIIAGTRV
+852 VAKGFNNATRV
-863 NSIDHDTST
+863 TAVNHDTSVVT
-872 ITLSN
+872 ISSAATVTL
-877 NSNTLALAPATATTA
+877 TGATTTAA
-892 GDKIAFLAS
+892 GDKVTFLS
-901 AHTSGTGA
+901 SSHTTGTQITSGQTTI
-909 SGQKVIT
+909 V
-916 VTDAT
+916 VEDAT
-921 NISEGDLVYGRN
+921 NIAVGDRVYGTG
-933 IASGAYVTAVSGT
+933 IHASAYVTVISGT
-946 SVTINAN
+946 TVTMSNATT
-953 ILASS
+953 A
-958 DSGGSAPSGIFGD
+958 AIFGG
-971 ELNFVDNEGLGVATK
+971 EINFVDIEGLGVAT
-986 QNGGNAALGATTLTV
+986 TTDGIEAVGQTIITV
-1001 AANTNIQV
+1001 TAANNIQV
-1009 GDVVEVAGVP
+1009 GDVVEAVGVT

-1025 NINTNTITI
+1025 GISGVDITI
-1034 SAATTAQI
+1034 SAATTVEMG
-1042 DADTP
+1042 DDTL
-1047 ILFLPADSESLTV
+1047 ITFLPADSEKLTV
-1060 GSTAGF
+1060 GSTSGF
-1066 TDATEAAPGKFKLG
+1066 AAATADAPGKFKLG
-1080 DEIITYTGKT
+1080 NEIITFTGKT

-1101 ENSESKAV
+1101 YNSESNAV
-1109 AVNTAISLFDSVI
+1109 AASTVISSYDSI
-1122 NLGLSTRTTDVNTAI
+1122 ENLGLSQRKTDVGSALTS
-1137 NATATT
+1137 TATT
-1143 VTVDSTADFEDSGF
+1143 LTVDSTADFETDGF
-1157 IRIGNEV
+1157 IKIGNE
-1164 ISYTGKTA
+1164 IIAYTGKTA
-1172 TSFTGLTRGVAGTTA
+1172 TSFTGLTRGAGGTTA
-1187 ASHTNDAVITQE
+1187 AAHTLDAQITQE
-1199 ISNTDDWVDEDDPAL
+1199 VSTTDDWVDENDPAL
-1214 RIAYD
+1214 KIAYD

-1224 FTLQGIPSKIGTSTS
+1224 FSLQGIPSKIGTSTP

-1249 PGEGSGANA
+1249 PGEGNKANA

-1263 LSNKASSNIGGG
+1263 QSNKASSNIGGG

-1291 ADTQQAFG
+1291 ADTQRAYG

-1305 NLTRKFSIASGTTGE
+1305 NLTRKFSIASGSTGE
-1320 NIPANSAVGVGDA
+1320 NIPANSAVGVGDG

-1344 LAIVDGVATASAAG
+1344 LAIVDGVATASTTG

-1367 INATNEITT
+1367 INATTAIST
-1376 VTADTSGKGLQSE
+1376 VTADTSGKGLQSS

-1406 FLSDAAEE
+1406 FLSNAAEE
-1414 TIFVVNVNDITAAIK
+1414 TIFVVNVNDITAAIQ

-1454 SGNTVNGVTVVYNT
+1454 SGNTVNGVTVAYST
-1468 TSNSFTFT
+1468 TGNSFSFT

-1481 LNSKIFVSASSRMG
+1481 LNSKIFVSGSSRMG
-1495 LNDLELQT
+1495 LDDLELVT
-1503 GTTPSFVNMANTI
+1503 GTTPSFVNMAT
-1516 AKSDT
+1516 ATASSST

-1537 PDNAWTP
+1537 PENSWTA

-1568 VSPTQKVNYKGDFAA
+1568 VSPIQKVGYKGDFAA

-1594 DLDLDFDGST
+1594 DLDLNFDGST
-1604 QFASDFNVRTVTQDG
+1604 QFASDFNVKSVTQDG
-1619 QTVGKLDGLDIA
+1619 QTVGKLDGLDIS

>member
-41 DIFATSPLQNAS
+41 DIFATSPLQNSS

-114 DRFVVDSAG
+114 DRYVVDSAG

-173 TVFDSAAD
+173 SVFASADD
-181 FDPKNPAT
+181 FDPTNPAT

-202 GNPVIATAFFIKTQ
+202 GNPVIATAYFIKTQ
-216 AASGDQVTHKY
+216 AAQGNEATHKY
-227 QTKFIVDGREVQPS
+227 QTKFIVDGREVEPS

-262 PINEKPQI
+262 PMNEKPQI

-279 FFLDDLSNKTVSK
+279 FYLDDLSNKTVSK
-292 AATVESTVLED
+292 SATVTSTVLED

-315 VTDPLQYY
+315 VTDPLQYN

-341 FLTVRVDDTTGSASF
+341 FLTVRVDDTTGSAGF
-356 KSIDIRPGTYT
+356 KSIDIRPGSYT
-367 ATSLASEVQRA
+367 AASLASEVQRA
-378 INAGLSDDSKLAI
+378 INSGLGDDSKLSI

-405 LDNNDEIQTLTAIN
+405 LDNNDELQTLTAIK
-419 VDLMKDSFV
+419 VDLMQDSFI
-428 TEKLFAGTNGIE
+428 TEDLFAATNGIE

-445 NFTREEFLSHAQ
+445 NFTREEFLAHTQ
-457 LRINDA
+457 LQINDA
-463 LNRAAVSADGNTNN
+463 LNRAAVSADGSTNS
-477 SSTYGVSSQLFNRV
+477 SSTYGVSSSLFARA
-491 TGKALT
+491 TGSKLT

-511 HPTTDLTDENNVTT
+511 QPATDLTDENSISDET
-525 EEKFLLHSYY
+525 KFLLHSYY
-535 NSSPTLKVF
+535 NSSPTLNVF
-544 DKAVDVTAVGGN
+544 EKSLDVKAVGGN

-567 VYINDTTNTISS
+567 VYVNDPDATIS
-579 TSFPTEVFLAGEF
+579 TTTFPTEVYLAGEF
-592 DTTVSTVNNLK
+592 DTTTSTVNDLK

-619 GNEFLNLKSDSTAA
+619 GNTFLNLKSDSTSA

-643 LYSESKDISAQF
+643 LHTTSKDVSAYF
-655 EGGTDVFSGQ
+655 EGGTGIFDNQ

-679 NKHSY
+679 NKHAY
-684 LNKDVK
+684 LNKDAK
-690 QPNTLLNKSGGI
+690 QANTLLNGAISNSVTSI
-702 TATQPNSGES
+702 T
-712 SPNDV
+712 
-717 LVVDTTAGF
+717 VDTTTGF
-726 PTSGTLLI
+726 PASGTLLI
-734 GTEQITYTGKTST
+734 GTEE
-747 SFTGIIRGAN
+747 
-757 STVAAIHA
+757 
-765 DDASIKLLTFTDGI
+765 
-779 MTGFKDILRNTTL
+779 M
-792 SAVPSTRS
+792 
-800 VAGGTA
+800 
-806 DANAYTAA
+806 
-814 ADIPG
+814 
-819 TNVIYEKT
+819 
-827 GTLGVSDATLEVEGG
+827 
-842 TKGIRVGDLV
+842 
-852 VAKGIIAGTRV
+852 
-863 NSIDHDTST
+863 
-872 ITLSN
+872 
-877 NSNTLALAPATATTA
+877 
-892 GDKIAFLAS
+892 
-901 AHTSGTGA
+901 
-909 SGQKVIT
+909 
-916 VTDAT
+916 
-921 NISEGDLVYGRN
+921 
-933 IASGAYVTAVSGT
+933 
-946 SVTINAN
+946 
-953 ILASS
+953 
-958 DSGGSAPSGIFGD
+958 
-971 ELNFVDNEGLGVATK
+971 
-986 QNGGNAALGATTLTV
+986 
-1001 AANTNIQV
+1001 
-1009 GDVVEVAGVP
+1009 
-1019 AGTTVT
+1019 
-1025 NINTNTITI
+1025 
-1034 SAATTAQI
+1034 
-1042 DADTP
+1042 
-1047 ILFLPADSESLTV
+1047 
-1060 GSTAGF
+1060 
-1066 TDATEAAPGKFKLG
+1066 
-1080 DEIITYTGKT
+1080 TYTGKT
-1090 ATTLTGITRGA
+1090 ATTFTGITRNTNSVGA
-1101 ENSESKAV
+1101 ASALDDATVKLASFSDDIFSGFTDKLRNTYAAAKVTNTAPAAGGTLTVGSTEGFPATGTILVGNEKMTYTAKTATTFTIGVKAQGHTTTYTGSEAKLKGAITATSPANGGTMTIDNLTNASFPKSGTLLVGSEHITYTGWTADTTARPLTASSANTLTLSGITR
-1109 AVNTAISLFDSVI
+1109 AVNGTTAATGSDNLDIDLLADVSLVTSVETM
-1122 NLGLSTRTTDVNTAI
+1122 GLETRTTEINGAI
-1137 NATATT
+1137 NASVTSL
-1143 VTVDSTADFEDSGF
+1143 TVDSTVGFEDTGF
-1157 IRIGNEV
+1157 IRVGTEIM
-1164 ISYTGKTA
+1164 SYTGKTA
-1172 TSFTGLTRGVAGTTA
+1172 TSFTGLTRGAGGTTA
-1187 ASHTNDAVITQE
+1187 AAHSDDADIFQD
-1199 ISNTDDWVDEDDPAL
+1199 ISITDDWVDETDPAL
-1214 RIAYD
+1214 KITYD
-1219 ISGQN
+1219 SSGQN
-1224 FTLQGIPSKIGTSTS
+1224 FTLQGIPSKIGTSTA
-1239 SKMFSFSAYG
+1239 SKMFSFSAYA
-1249 PGEGSGANA
+1249 PGEGNKANA

-1263 LSNKASSNIGGG
+1263 QTNKASSNIGGG

-1291 ADTQQAFG
+1291 ADTQRAYG

-1305 NLTRKFSIASGTTGE
+1305 NLTRKFSIASGSTGE
-1320 NIPANSAVGVGDA
+1320 NIPANSAVGVGDS

-1344 LAIVDGVATASAAG
+1344 LAIVDGVATASTTG
-1358 IGGTSALLG
+1358 TGGTSALLG
-1367 INATNEITT
+1367 INATTAIST
-1376 VTADTSGKGLQSE
+1376 VTADTSGKGLKSS

-1395 KTSNED
+1395 KQSNED

-1406 FLSDAAEE
+1406 FLSNAAEE
-1414 TIFVVNVNDITAAIK
+1414 TIFVVNVNDITAAIQ

-1454 SGNTVNGVTVVYNT
+1454 SGNTVNGVNVSYDTVG
-1468 TSNSFTFT
+1468 NSFSFT

-1481 LNSKIFVSASSRMG
+1481 LNSKIFVSGSSRMG
-1495 LNDLELQT
+1495 LNDLELVT
-1503 GTTPSFVNMANTI
+1503 GTTPSFVNMANAT
-1516 AKSDT
+1516 ASSAT

-1537 PDNAWTP
+1537 PANSWTA

-1550 AKVFLRP
+1550 AKVFLKP

-1568 VSPTQKVNYKGDFAA
+1568 VSPIQKVGYKGDFAA
-1583 DAAAGT
+1583 NAETGT

-1594 DLDLDFDGST
+1594 DLDLNFDGST
-1604 QFASDFNVRTVTQDG
+1604 QFASDFNVKSVTQDG

-1637 ANYTNGLNIAL
+1637 ANYTNGLNLAL

>member
-41 DIFATSPLQNAS
+41 DIFATSPLQNSS

-114 DRFVVDSAG
+114 DRYVVDSAG

-132 DDGSVQGGEIV
+132 DDGSVQGGEIA
-143 DAKPLKLELEAGE
+143 DAEPLKLELEAGE

-173 TVFDSAAD
+173 TVFASADD

-202 GNPVIATAFFIKTQ
+202 GNPVIATAYFIKTQ
-216 AASGDQVTHKY
+216 AASGSEATHKY
-227 QTKFIVDGREVQPS
+227 QTKFIVDGREVEPS

-262 PINEKPQI
+262 PMNEKPQI

-279 FFLDDLSNKTVSK
+279 FYLDDLSNKTVSK
-292 AATVESTVLED
+292 AATVTSTVLED

-315 VTDPLQYY
+315 VTDPLQYN

-341 FLTVRVDDTTGSASF
+341 FLTVRVDDTTGSAGF

-367 ATSLASEVQRA
+367 AATLASEVQRA
-378 INAGLSDDSKLAI
+378 INAGLGDDAKLSI

-405 LDNNDEIQTLTAIN
+405 LDNNDELQTLSAIK
-419 VDLMKDSFV
+419 VDLMQDSFI
-428 TEKLFAGTNGIE
+428 TEDLFSTTSGIE

-445 NFTREEFLSHAQ
+445 NFTREEFLAHAQ
-457 LRINDA
+457 LQINDA

-477 SSTYGVSSQLFNRV
+477 ASTYGVSSSLFARAS
-491 TGKALT
+491 GAKLA

-511 HPTTDLTDENNVTT
+511 QPATDLLDENAITNET
-525 EEKFLLHSYY
+525 KFLLHSYY
-535 NSSPTLKVF
+535 NSSPDLKVF
-544 DKAVDVTAVGGN
+544 EKALDVKAVSGN

-567 VYINDTTNTISS
+567 VYVNDPNSTITT
-579 TSFPTEVFLAGEF
+579 TSFPTEVYIAGEF
-592 DTTVSTVNNLK
+592 DTTTSTVNNLK

-619 GNEFLNLKSDSTAA
+619 GNTFLNLKSDSTSA
-633 INITDTKIKV
+633 INITETKIKV
-643 LYSESKDISAQF
+643 LHTTSKDVSAYF
-655 EGGTDVFSGQ
+655 EGGTDIFDNQ

-679 NKHSY
+679 NKHGY
-684 LNKDVK
+684 LNKDAN
-690 QPNTLLNKSGGI
+690 QANTLLNGAI
-702 TATQPNSGES
+702 TNSATSIT
-712 SPNDV
+712 
-717 LVVDTTAGF
+717 VDTTTGF

-734 GTEQITYTGKTST
+734 GTEEMTYTGKTST
-747 SFTGIIRGAN
+747 TFTGLTRNTNSAGAA
-757 STVAAIHA
+757 TAL
-765 DDASIKLLTFTDGI
+765 DDATVKLASFSEDIFSGFTDQ
-779 MTGFKDILRNTTL
+779 LRNTYAAT
-792 SAVPSTRS
+792 AV
-800 VAGGTA
+800 
-806 DANAYTAA
+806 
-814 ADIPG
+814 
-819 TNVIYEKT
+819 
-827 GTLGVSDATLEVEGG
+827 
-842 TKGIRVGDLV
+842 
-852 VAKGIIAGTRV
+852 
-863 NSIDHDTST
+863 TS
-872 ITLSN
+872 S
-877 NSNTLALAPATATTA
+877 APAA
-892 GDKIAFLAS
+892 
-901 AHTSGTGA
+901 SGT
-909 SGQKVIT
+909 
-916 VTDAT
+916 
-921 NISEGDLVYGRN
+921 
-933 IASGAYVTAVSGT
+933 
-946 SVTINAN
+946 
-953 ILASS
+953 
-958 DSGGSAPSGIFGD
+958 
-971 ELNFVDNEGLGVATK
+971 
-986 QNGGNAALGATTLTV
+986 
-1001 AANTNIQV
+1001 
-1009 GDVVEVAGVP
+1009 
-1019 AGTTVT
+1019 
-1025 NINTNTITI
+1025 
-1034 SAATTAQI
+1034 
-1042 DADTP
+1042 
-1047 ILFLPADSESLTV
+1047 LTV

-1066 TDATEAAPGKFKLG
+1066 PDTGTLKVGNEHMTYTAKTATTFTIGVKAQDNTTTYTAPTAVLDGAITASSTTIVVDGFQNGPFPESGTLLIGTEHVTYTGYTSSSTTRPYPNDASIEVTFTGLTRGVNGTTAASGSDNATVTLLSEVSLVESVETMGLETRTTAVNNGAGITAAATSMTVDSTVGFEDSGFIRVGTEVMS
-1080 DEIITYTGKT
+1080 YTGKT
-1090 ATTLTGITRGA
+1090 ATT
-1101 ENSESKAV
+1101 
-1109 AVNTAISLFDSVI
+1109 
-1122 NLGLSTRTTDVNTAI
+1122 
-1137 NATATT
+1137 
-1143 VTVDSTADFEDSGF
+1143 
-1157 IRIGNEV
+1157 
-1164 ISYTGKTA
+1164 
-1172 TSFTGLTRGVAGTTA
+1172 FTGLTRGAGGTTA
-1187 ASHTNDAVITQE
+1187 QIHADDAKIFQE
-1199 ISNTDDWVDEDDPAL
+1199 ISITDDWVDEADPAL
-1214 RIAYD
+1214 KITYD
-1219 ISGQN
+1219 SSGQN
-1224 FTLQGIPSKIGTSTS
+1224 FTLQGIPSKIGTSTP
-1239 SKMFSFSAYG
+1239 SKMFSFSAYS
-1249 PGEGSGANA
+1249 PGEGNKANA

-1263 LSNKASSNIGGG
+1263 QSNKASSNIGGG
-1275 AVLKA
+1275 ALLKA

-1291 ADTQQAFG
+1291 ADTQRAYG

-1305 NLTRKFSIASGTTGE
+1305 NLTRKFSIASGSTGE
-1320 NIPANSAVGVGDA
+1320 NIPANSAVGVGDS

-1344 LAIVDGVATASAAG
+1344 LAIVDGVATTSNAG

-1367 INATNEITT
+1367 INATTAITT
-1376 VTADTSGKGLQSE
+1376 VTADTSGKGLQSS
-1389 AAVLNG
+1389 AAVLSG

-1414 TIFVVNVNDITAAIK
+1414 TIFVVNVNDITAAIQ

-1441 TALQSRINQMEDS
+1441 TALESRINQMEDS
-1454 SGNTVNGVTVVYNT
+1454 AGNTVNGVAVTYSTVDNA
-1468 TSNSFTFT
+1468 FTFT

-1481 LNSKIFVSASSRMG
+1481 INSKIFVSASSRMG
-1495 LNDLELQT
+1495 LNDLELVT
-1503 GTTPSFVNMANTI
+1503 GTTPSFVNMAT
-1516 AKSDT
+1516 ATASSAT

-1537 PDNAWTP
+1537 PENSWTA
-1544 TTDGTF
+1544 TTDGSF

-1568 VSPTQKVNYKGDFAA
+1568 VSPIQKVGYQGDFAA

-1594 DLDLDFDGST
+1594 DLDLNFDGST
-1604 QFASDFNVRTVTQDG
+1604 QFASDFNVRSVTQDG
-1619 QTVGKLDGLDIA
+1619 QTVGKLDGLDVA

-1728 TSLTQAIIQIRT
+1728 TTLTQAIIQIRS